1 MRFNKLFRKV
11 FAAVSAVTLI
21 VSGMPVGL
29 GVTAFAA
36 DTQTRKITYSFS
48 ANSSKKAPA
57 AGEILD
63 GTAGE
68 SGGIL
73 YVSQD
78 AGNSGVTYDSDKL
91 RFRQGSVLYL
101 PVKDDTTK
109 VKYEQ
114 LCSNAATDR
123 PVYIGSADSGYSVQ
137 MKTTTQSVTVDDI
150 TGYIVEKEGQKYLPV
165 ISGGDVKI
173 RTMAL
178 TEYNPI
184 INVTVTGTVA
194 NAAENGITEIKFD
207 SLTDS
212 SAKTVTA
219 QVDSNGKYSVV
230 LKRVNGSAKYEVSI
244 SAVGFKIND
253 TDNGNILELTGEN
266 ATAVKDFEAVAD
278 AVATVSGSIMG
289 IPADAV
295 KGTVSVKFVPDNS
308 KLSTIAVDVK
318 AETDGSYSFSN
329 VSINSS
335 SNYSVVLGGV
345 DDYEVTEKL
354 NKAAGDYTDVQIAA
368 TQRVKVNVSGKFVT
382 SDDKASDV
390 TKITFTNKSDSNY
403 SYSFDVT
410 GDGYKAQLRA
420 GEYDTSVVS
429 EKYTAYDHVSVGSSD
444 VLNDVYLETE
454 ADTSPVKYQSEVKV
468 GKGQQFETITDAV
481 KYIGRMARTTERVTI
496 TLTDALYREQVM
508 VDTPYVT
515 ISSEAGSTITW
526 YYGSGYTYYSA
537 DMNGY
542 YSEARAVDK
551 YEKGV
556 AIGMGT
562 GHWGAT
568 VNVLPTATAFRSE
581 GVIYESSFNRYMTTE
596 EVEDGVGKGGD
607 NSKVDRSKA
616 TDADIK
622 LYKNKERACVIF
634 IEADQSEFKD
644 CQFLSSQD
652 TMFTGNNTEHTYFKN
667 CVIEGTTDYICGDGS
682 AVFDGCTLSMYGYGD
697 KAASGSI
704 IVASKALSQLGYLFN
719 NCKVVKTSY
728 PGINN
733 GITKTYFARPW
744 RADSKVVFLNT
755 EVEDANTIA
764 PAGFTSMSNVTPAKA
779 KYYEYNTHLADG
791 TKVSTSSRAAGVNKM
806 TDEEASAVKLEDYFE
821 GWTPAYYK
829 SGDVK
834 PEPVAADY
842 TAVDEAIKAA
852 EALNKD
858 DYEDFSAVTKAIEAV
873 DRTLTSKEQA
883 KVDAMAKAITDAING
898 LVKKQPVVEP
908 DDPGKTDIKVD
919 IDRNEDAADFK
930 DIASVGDVKVKDE
943 EGKDLTV
950 SEIKLNVEKAAASIS
965 EKIDAA
971 IADKNING
979 FDSKNA
985 DYYDISLKTTD
996 GKVVKLS
1003 NGKIKITMSYKKGIN
1018 AADYNLYVFH
1028 MNNNGV
1034 LESVAVTADENGFS
1048 FEAESNSAYEGNINE
1063 TGSVTLRSGAVD
1075 ANGVLK
1081 GSGNNGKLVP
1091 ASFDGLN
1098 FYYTAVPTSLNF
1110 TLRAKVTVDQWN
1122 LSNGQEGF
1130 GLMAADRL
1138 GGSGWNNS
1146 YMAVVSKTEYYWNEE
1161 AGKVTND
1168 TTMFRRASKEQPQRT
1183 LSMRC
1188 LRNWRTGTMQQQR
1201 QRNRESRQKSRIFL
1215 QTSTCMEFKKER
1227 T

>member
-1 MRFNKLFRKV
+1 MRFDKLFRKV

-29 GVTAFAA
+29 GVTAKAA

-73 YVSQD
+73 YVSRD

-101 PVKDDTTK
+101 PIKDDTTK

-114 LCSNAATDR
+114 VCSNAATDR

-165 ISGGDVKI
+165 ISGGDVKV

-230 LKRVNGSAKYEVSI
+230 LKRVNGSARYEVSI

-253 TDNGNILELTGEN
+253 TDNGNILELTGED

-308 KLSTIAVDVK
+308 KLSTIEVDVK
-318 AETDGSYSFSN
+318 AQTDGSYSFSN

-354 NKAAGDYTDVQIAA
+354 NKAAGDYTDVKIAA
-368 TQRVKVNVSGKFVT
+368 TQRTKVNVSGKFVT

-390 TKITFTNKSDSNY
+390 TKITFTNKSDSSY

-429 EKYTAYDHVSVGSSD
+429 EKYTAYDHVSVGSAD

-454 ADTSPVKYQSEVKV
+454 ADTSPVEYQAEVKV

-481 KYIGRMARTTERVTI
+481 KYIGRMTRTTERVTI

-556 AIGMGT
+556 EIGMGT

-596 EVEDGVGKGGD
+596 EVADGVGKGGD

-821 GWTPAYYK
+821 GWAPAYYK

-842 TAVDEAIKAA
+842 TAVDEAVKAA

-873 DRTLTSKEQA
+873 DRTLTSEEQA

-919 IDRNEDAADFK
+919 LDGNEYAADFK
-930 DIASVGDVKVKDE
+930 DVASVGDVKVKDE

-950 SEIKLNVEKAAASIS
+950 SEIRLNVEKTAASTS

-971 IADKNING
+971 IAEKNIKG

-1003 NGKIKITMSYKKGIN
+1003 SGKIKITMSYKKGIN

-1034 LESVAVTADENGFS
+1034 LESVAVTADENSFS
-1048 FEAESNSAYEGNINE
+1048 FEAESFSPYAVVYAAKDSGSDITPSTPENPGNNE
-1063 TGSVTLRSGAVD
+1063 TPGTAETPGTTETPDSTVTPDSSVSTGDSLGMFMYMIILA
-1075 ANGVLK
+1075 AALAGMAGVVVYDRK
-1081 GSGNNGKLVP
+1081 
-1091 ASFDGLN
+1091 
-1098 FYYTAVPTSLNF
+1098 
-1110 TLRAKVTVDQWN
+1110 RAK
-1122 LSNGQEGF
+1122 
-1130 GLMAADRL
+1130 
-1138 GGSGWNNS
+1138 
-1146 YMAVVSKTEYYWNEE
+1146 
-1161 AGKVTND
+1161 
-1168 TTMFRRASKEQPQRT
+1168 
-1183 LSMRC
+1183 
-1188 LRNWRTGTMQQQR
+1188 
-1201 QRNRESRQKSRIFL
+1201 
-1215 QTSTCMEFKKER
+1215 
-1227 T
+1227 

>member
-29 GVTAFAA
+29 GVTAKAA

-73 YVSQD
+73 YVSRD

-165 ISGGDVKI
+165 ISGGDVKV

-230 LKRVNGSAKYEVSI
+230 LKRVNGSARYEVSI

-253 TDNGNILELTGEN
+253 TDNGNILELTGED

-308 KLSTIAVDVK
+308 KLSTIDVDVK
-318 AETDGSYSFSN
+318 AQTDGSYSFSN

-354 NKAAGDYTDVQIAA
+354 NKAAGDYTDVKIAA
-368 TQRVKVNVSGKFVT
+368 TQRAKVNVSGKFVT

-390 TKITFTNKSDSNY
+390 TKITFTNKSDSSY

-429 EKYTAYDHVSVGSSD
+429 EKYTAYDHVSVGSAD

-454 ADTSPVKYQSEVKV
+454 ADTSPVEYQAEVKV

-481 KYIGRMARTTERVTI
+481 KYIGRMTRTTERVTI

-556 AIGMGT
+556 EIGMGT

-596 EVEDGVGKGGD
+596 EVADGVGKGGD

-682 AVFDGCTLSMYGYGD
+682 AVFDSCTLSMYGYGD

-728 PGINN
+728 PGINK

-744 RADSKVVFLNT
+744 RADSKVVFFNT

-842 TAVDEAIKAA
+842 TAVDEAIKSA

-873 DRTLTSKEQA
+873 DRTLTSEDQA

-919 IDRNEDAADFK
+919 LDGNEDTADFK
-930 DIASVGDVKVKDE
+930 DIASVGDIKVKDE

-950 SEIKLNVEKAAASIS
+950 SEIKLNVEKTAASTS

-971 IADKNING
+971 IAEKNIKG

-1003 NGKIKITMSYKKGIN
+1003 SGKIKITMSYKKGIN

-1048 FEAESNSAYEGNINE
+1048 FEAESFSPYAVVYAAKDSGSDITPSTPENPGNNE
-1063 TGSVTLRSGAVD
+1063 TPGTAETPGTTETPDSTVTPDSSVSTGDSLGMFMYMIILA
-1075 ANGVLK
+1075 AALAGMAGVVVYDRK
-1081 GSGNNGKLVP
+1081 
-1091 ASFDGLN
+1091 
-1098 FYYTAVPTSLNF
+1098 
-1110 TLRAKVTVDQWN
+1110 RAK
-1122 LSNGQEGF
+1122 
-1130 GLMAADRL
+1130 
-1138 GGSGWNNS
+1138 
-1146 YMAVVSKTEYYWNEE
+1146 
-1161 AGKVTND
+1161 
-1168 TTMFRRASKEQPQRT
+1168 
-1183 LSMRC
+1183 
-1188 LRNWRTGTMQQQR
+1188 
-1201 QRNRESRQKSRIFL
+1201 
-1215 QTSTCMEFKKER
+1215 
-1227 T
+1227 

>member
-1 MRFNKLFRKV
+1 MSR
-11 FAAVSAVTLI
+11 
-21 VSGMPVGL
+21 
-29 GVTAFAA
+29 
-36 DTQTRKITYSFS
+36 
-48 ANSSKKAPA
+48 
-57 AGEILD
+57 
-63 GTAGE
+63 
-68 SGGIL
+68 
-73 YVSQD
+73 D

-165 ISGGDVKI
+165 ISGGDVKV
-173 RTMAL
+173 RTMTL

-230 LKRVNGSAKYEVSI
+230 LKRVNGSARYEVSI

-253 TDNGNILELTGEN
+253 TDNGNILELTGED
-266 ATAVKDFEAVAD
+266 ATTVKDFEAVAD

-308 KLSTIAVDVK
+308 KLSTIEVDVK
-318 AETDGSYSFSN
+318 AQTDGSYSFSN

-354 NKAAGDYTDVQIAA
+354 NKAAGDYTDVKIAA
-368 TQRVKVNVSGKFVT
+368 TQRAKVNVSGKFVT

-390 TKITFTNKSDSNY
+390 TKITFTNKSDSSY

-429 EKYTAYDHVSVGSSD
+429 EKYTAYDHVSVGSAD

-454 ADTSPVKYQSEVKV
+454 ADTSPVEYQAEVKV

-481 KYIGRMARTTERVTI
+481 KYIGRMTRTTERVTI

-556 AIGMGT
+556 EIGMGT

-596 EVEDGVGKGGD
+596 EVADGVGKGGD

-728 PGINN
+728 PGINK

-873 DRTLTSKEQA
+873 DRTLTSEEQA

-919 IDRNEDAADFK
+919 LDENEDAADFK
-930 DIASVGDVKVKDE
+930 DVASVGDVKVKDE

-971 IADKNING
+971 IADKNIKG

-1003 NGKIKITMSYKKGIN
+1003 SGKIKITMSYKKGIN

-1048 FEAESNSAYEGNINE
+1048 FEAESFSPYAVVYAAKDSGSDITPSTPENPGNNE
-1063 TGSVTLRSGAVD
+1063 TPGTAETPGTTETPDSTVTPDSSVSTGDSLGMFMYMIILA
-1075 ANGVLK
+1075 AALAGMAGVVVYDRK
-1081 GSGNNGKLVP
+1081 
-1091 ASFDGLN
+1091 
-1098 FYYTAVPTSLNF
+1098 
-1110 TLRAKVTVDQWN
+1110 RAK
-1122 LSNGQEGF
+1122 
-1130 GLMAADRL
+1130 
-1138 GGSGWNNS
+1138 
-1146 YMAVVSKTEYYWNEE
+1146 
-1161 AGKVTND
+1161 
-1168 TTMFRRASKEQPQRT
+1168 
-1183 LSMRC
+1183 
-1188 LRNWRTGTMQQQR
+1188 
-1201 QRNRESRQKSRIFL
+1201 
-1215 QTSTCMEFKKER
+1215 
-1227 T
+1227 

>member
-48 ANSSKKAPA
+48 ANSSKKAPV

-78 AGNSGVTYDSDKL
+78 VGNSGVTYDSDKL
-91 RFRQGSVLYL
+91 RFRKGSVLYL

-308 KLSTIAVDVK
+308 KLSTIEVDVK
-318 AETDGSYSFSN
+318 AQTDGSYSFSN

-354 NKAAGDYTDVQIAA
+354 NKAAGDYTDVKIAA
-368 TQRVKVNVSGKFVT
+368 TQRAKVNVSGKFVT

-390 TKITFTNKSDSNY
+390 TKITFTNKSDSSY

-454 ADTSPVKYQSEVKV
+454 ADTSPVEYQAEVKV

-596 EVEDGVGKGGD
+596 EVADGVGKGGD

-821 GWTPAYYK
+821 GWTPAYYT

-842 TAVDEAIKAA
+842 TAVDEAVKAA

-873 DRTLTSKEQA
+873 DRTLTSEEQS

-950 SEIKLNVEKAAASIS
+950 SEIKLNVEKIAASTS

-971 IADKNING
+971 IAEKNIKG

-1003 NGKIKITMSYKKGIN
+1003 SGKIKITMSYKKGIN

-1048 FEAESNSAYEGNINE
+1048 FEAESFSPYAVVYAVKDS
-1063 TGSVTLRSGAVD
+1063 GSDITPSTPE
-1075 ANGVLK
+1075 N
-1081 GSGNNGKLVP
+1081 SGNDETPGTTETLGTTETPGTTVTP
-1091 ASFDGLN
+1091 DSSVSTGDSLGMFMYMIILAAALAGMAGV
-1098 FYYTAVPTSLNF
+1098 AVYDRK
-1110 TLRAKVTVDQWN
+1110 RAK
-1122 LSNGQEGF
+1122 
-1130 GLMAADRL
+1130 
-1138 GGSGWNNS
+1138 
-1146 YMAVVSKTEYYWNEE
+1146 
-1161 AGKVTND
+1161 
-1168 TTMFRRASKEQPQRT
+1168 
-1183 LSMRC
+1183 
-1188 LRNWRTGTMQQQR
+1188 
-1201 QRNRESRQKSRIFL
+1201 
-1215 QTSTCMEFKKER
+1215 
-1227 T
+1227 

>member
-29 GVTAFAA
+29 GVTAKAA

-73 YVSQD
+73 YVSQY

-165 ISGGDVKI
+165 ISGGDVKV

-230 LKRVNGSAKYEVSI
+230 LKRVNGSARYEVSI

-253 TDNGNILELTGEN
+253 TDNGNILELTGED

-308 KLSTIAVDVK
+308 KLSTIDVDVK
-318 AETDGSYSFSN
+318 AQTDGSYSFSN

-354 NKAAGDYTDVQIAA
+354 NKAAGDYTDVKIAA
-368 TQRVKVNVSGKFVT
+368 TQRAKVNVSGKFVT

-390 TKITFTNKSDSNY
+390 TKITFTNKSDSSY

-429 EKYTAYDHVSVGSSD
+429 EKYTAYDHVSVGSAD

-454 ADTSPVKYQSEVKV
+454 ADTSPVEYQAEVKV

-481 KYIGRMARTTERVTI
+481 KYIGRMTRTTERVTI

-556 AIGMGT
+556 EIGMGT

-596 EVEDGVGKGGD
+596 EVADGVGKGGD

-682 AVFDGCTLSMYGYGD
+682 AVFDSCTLSMYGYGD

-728 PGINN
+728 PGINK

-842 TAVDEAIKAA
+842 TAVDEAIKSA

-873 DRTLTSKEQA
+873 DRTLTSEDQA

-919 IDRNEDAADFK
+919 LDGNEDTADFK
-930 DIASVGDVKVKDE
+930 DIASVGDIKVKDE

-950 SEIKLNVEKAAASIS
+950 SEIKLNVEKTAASTS

-971 IADKNING
+971 IAEKNIKG

-1003 NGKIKITMSYKKGIN
+1003 SGKIKITMSYKKGIN

-1048 FEAESNSAYEGNINE
+1048 FEAESFSPYAVVYAAKDSGSDITPSTPENPGNNE
-1063 TGSVTLRSGAVD
+1063 TPGTAETPVTTETPDSTVTPDSSVSTGDSLGMFMYMIILA
-1075 ANGVLK
+1075 AALAGMAGVVVYDRK
-1081 GSGNNGKLVP
+1081 
-1091 ASFDGLN
+1091 
-1098 FYYTAVPTSLNF
+1098 
-1110 TLRAKVTVDQWN
+1110 RAK
-1122 LSNGQEGF
+1122 
-1130 GLMAADRL
+1130 
-1138 GGSGWNNS
+1138 
-1146 YMAVVSKTEYYWNEE
+1146 
-1161 AGKVTND
+1161 
-1168 TTMFRRASKEQPQRT
+1168 
-1183 LSMRC
+1183 
-1188 LRNWRTGTMQQQR
+1188 
-1201 QRNRESRQKSRIFL
+1201 
-1215 QTSTCMEFKKER
+1215 
-1227 T
+1227 

>member
-29 GVTAFAA
+29 GVTAKAA

-73 YVSQD
+73 YVSRD

-165 ISGGDVKI
+165 ISGGDVKV

-230 LKRVNGSAKYEVSI
+230 LKRVNGSARYEVSI

-253 TDNGNILELTGEN
+253 TDNGNILELTGED

-308 KLSTIAVDVK
+308 KLSTIEVDVK
-318 AETDGSYSFSN
+318 AQTDGSYSFSN

-354 NKAAGDYTDVQIAA
+354 NKAAGDYTDVKIAA
-368 TQRVKVNVSGKFVT
+368 TQRAKVNVSGKFVT

-390 TKITFTNKSDSNY
+390 TKITFTNKSDSSY

-429 EKYTAYDHVSVGSSD
+429 EKYTAYDHVSVGSAD

-454 ADTSPVKYQSEVKV
+454 ADTSPVEYQAEVKV

-481 KYIGRMARTTERVTI
+481 KYIGRMTRTTERVTI

-596 EVEDGVGKGGD
+596 EVADGVGKGGD

-728 PGINN
+728 PGINK

-873 DRTLTSKEQA
+873 DRTLTSEDQA

-898 LVKKQPVVEP
+898 LVKKQT
-908 DDPGKTDIKVD
+908 DDSDKSDIKVD
-919 IDRNEDAADFK
+919 LDENEDAADFK
-930 DIASVGDVKVKDE
+930 DVASVGDVKVKDE

-971 IADKNING
+971 IADKNIKG

-1003 NGKIKITMSYKKGIN
+1003 SGKIKITMSYKKGIN

-1048 FEAESNSAYEGNINE
+1048 FEAESFSPYAVVYAAKDSGSDITPSTPENPGNNE
-1063 TGSVTLRSGAVD
+1063 TPGTTETPDSTVTPDSSVSTGDSLGMFMYMIILA
-1075 ANGVLK
+1075 AALAGMAGVVVYDRK
-1081 GSGNNGKLVP
+1081 
-1091 ASFDGLN
+1091 
-1098 FYYTAVPTSLNF
+1098 
-1110 TLRAKVTVDQWN
+1110 RAK
-1122 LSNGQEGF
+1122 
-1130 GLMAADRL
+1130 
-1138 GGSGWNNS
+1138 
-1146 YMAVVSKTEYYWNEE
+1146 
-1161 AGKVTND
+1161 
-1168 TTMFRRASKEQPQRT
+1168 
-1183 LSMRC
+1183 
-1188 LRNWRTGTMQQQR
+1188 
-1201 QRNRESRQKSRIFL
+1201 
-1215 QTSTCMEFKKER
+1215 
-1227 T
+1227 

>member
-29 GVTAFAA
+29 GVTAKAA

-114 LCSNAATDR
+114 VCSNAATDR
-123 PVYIGSADSGYSVQ
+123 PVYIGSVDSGYSVQ

-165 ISGGDVKI
+165 ISGGDVKV

-253 TDNGNILELTGEN
+253 TDNGNILELTGED

-308 KLSTIAVDVK
+308 KLSTIEVDVK
-318 AETDGSYSFSN
+318 AQTDGSYSFSN

-354 NKAAGDYTDVQIAA
+354 NKAAGDYTDVKIAA
-368 TQRVKVNVSGKFVT
+368 TQRAKVNVSGKFVT

-390 TKITFTNKSDSNY
+390 TKITFTNKSDSSY

-429 EKYTAYDHVSVGSSD
+429 EKYTAYDHVSVGSAD

-454 ADTSPVKYQSEVKV
+454 ADTSPVEYQAEVKV

-481 KYIGRMARTTERVTI
+481 KYIGRMTRTTERVTI

-556 AIGMGT
+556 EIGMGT

-596 EVEDGVGKGGD
+596 EVADGVGKGGD

-873 DRTLTSKEQA
+873 DRTLTSEEQA

-919 IDRNEDAADFK
+919 LDRNEDTADFK

-943 EGKDLTV
+943 EGTDLTV

-971 IADKNING
+971 IADKNIKG

-1048 FEAESNSAYEGNINE
+1048 FEAESFSPYAVVYAAKDSGSDITPSTPENPGNNE
-1063 TGSVTLRSGAVD
+1063 TPGTAETPGTTETPDSTVTPDSSVSTGDSLGMFMYMIILA
-1075 ANGVLK
+1075 AALAGMAGVVVYDRK
-1081 GSGNNGKLVP
+1081 
-1091 ASFDGLN
+1091 
-1098 FYYTAVPTSLNF
+1098 
-1110 TLRAKVTVDQWN
+1110 RAK
-1122 LSNGQEGF
+1122 
-1130 GLMAADRL
+1130 
-1138 GGSGWNNS
+1138 
-1146 YMAVVSKTEYYWNEE
+1146 
-1161 AGKVTND
+1161 
-1168 TTMFRRASKEQPQRT
+1168 
-1183 LSMRC
+1183 
-1188 LRNWRTGTMQQQR
+1188 
-1201 QRNRESRQKSRIFL
+1201 
-1215 QTSTCMEFKKER
+1215 
-1227 T
+1227 

>member
-29 GVTAFAA
+29 GVTAKAA

-114 LCSNAATDR
+114 VCSNAATDR
-123 PVYIGSADSGYSVQ
+123 PVYIGSVDSGYSVQ

-165 ISGGDVKI
+165 ISGGDVKV
-173 RTMAL
+173 RTMTL

-253 TDNGNILELTGEN
+253 TDNGNILELTGED

-308 KLSTIAVDVK
+308 KLSTIEVDVK
-318 AETDGSYSFSN
+318 AQTDGSYSFSN

-354 NKAAGDYTDVQIAA
+354 NKAAGDYTDVKIAA
-368 TQRVKVNVSGKFVT
+368 TQRTKVNVSGKFVT

-390 TKITFTNKSDSNY
+390 TKITFTNKSDSSY

-429 EKYTAYDHVSVGSSD
+429 EKYTAYDHVSVGSAD

-454 ADTSPVKYQSEVKV
+454 ADTSPVEYQAEVKV
-468 GKGQQFETITDAV
+468 GKGQRFETITDAV
-481 KYIGRMARTTERVTI
+481 KYIGRMTRTTERVTI

-596 EVEDGVGKGGD
+596 EVADGVGKGGD

-728 PGINN
+728 PGINK

-852 EALNKD
+852 EVLNKDDYEDFSAVTKAIEAVDRTLTSEDQAKVDAMAKAITDAINGLVKKQPVVAADYTAVDEAIKAAEALNKD

-873 DRTLTSKEQA
+873 DRTLTSEDQA

-898 LVKKQPVVEP
+898 LVKKQT
-908 DDPGKTDIKVD
+908 DDSDKSDIKVD
-919 IDRNEDAADFK
+919 LDENEDAADFK
-930 DIASVGDVKVKDE
+930 DVASVGDVKVKDE

-950 SEIKLNVEKAAASIS
+950 SEIKLNVEKTAASTS

-971 IADKNING
+971 IAEKNIKG

-1003 NGKIKITMSYKKGIN
+1003 SGKIKITMSYKKGIN

-1048 FEAESNSAYEGNINE
+1048 FEAESFSPYAVVYAAKDSGSDITPSTPENPGNNE
-1063 TGSVTLRSGAVD
+1063 TPGTAETPGTTETPDSTVTPDSSVSTGDSLGMFMYMIILA
-1075 ANGVLK
+1075 AALAGMAGVVVYDRK
-1081 GSGNNGKLVP
+1081 
-1091 ASFDGLN
+1091 
-1098 FYYTAVPTSLNF
+1098 
-1110 TLRAKVTVDQWN
+1110 RAK
-1122 LSNGQEGF
+1122 
-1130 GLMAADRL
+1130 
-1138 GGSGWNNS
+1138 
-1146 YMAVVSKTEYYWNEE
+1146 
-1161 AGKVTND
+1161 
-1168 TTMFRRASKEQPQRT
+1168 
-1183 LSMRC
+1183 
-1188 LRNWRTGTMQQQR
+1188 
-1201 QRNRESRQKSRIFL
+1201 
-1215 QTSTCMEFKKER
+1215 
-1227 T
+1227 

>member
-29 GVTAFAA
+29 GVTAKAA

-114 LCSNAATDR
+114 VCSNAATDR
-123 PVYIGSADSGYSVQ
+123 PVYIGSVDSGYSVQ

-165 ISGGDVKI
+165 ISGGDVKV
-173 RTMAL
+173 RTMTL

-253 TDNGNILELTGEN
+253 TDNGNILELTGED

-308 KLSTIAVDVK
+308 KLSTIEVDVK
-318 AETDGSYSFSN
+318 AQTDGSYSFSN

-354 NKAAGDYTDVQIAA
+354 NKAAGDYTDVKIAA
-368 TQRVKVNVSGKFVT
+368 TQRTKVNVSGKFVT

-390 TKITFTNKSDSNY
+390 TKITFTNKSDSSY

-429 EKYTAYDHVSVGSSD
+429 EKYTAYDHVSVGSAD

-454 ADTSPVKYQSEVKV
+454 ADTSPVEYQAEVKV
-468 GKGQQFETITDAV
+468 GKGQRFETITDAV
-481 KYIGRMARTTERVTI
+481 KYIGRMTRTTERVTI

-596 EVEDGVGKGGD
+596 EVADGVGKGGD

-728 PGINN
+728 PGINK

-842 TAVDEAIKAA
+842 TAVDEAIKTA
-852 EALNKD
+852 EAINKD

-873 DRTLTSKEQA
+873 DRTLTSEEQA

-898 LVKKQPVVEP
+898 LVKKQT
-908 DDPGKTDIKVD
+908 DDSDKSDIKVD
-919 IDRNEDAADFK
+919 LDENEDAADFK
-930 DIASVGDVKVKDE
+930 DVASVGDVKVKDE

-950 SEIKLNVEKAAASIS
+950 SEIKLNVEKTAASTS

-971 IADKNING
+971 IAEKNIKG

-1003 NGKIKITMSYKKGIN
+1003 SGKIKITMSYKKGIN

-1048 FEAESNSAYEGNINE
+1048 FEAESFSPYAVVYAAKDSGSDITPSTPENPGNNE
-1063 TGSVTLRSGAVD
+1063 TPGTAETPGTTETPDSTVAPDSSVSTGDSLGMFMYMIILA
-1075 ANGVLK
+1075 AALAGMAGVVVYDRK
-1081 GSGNNGKLVP
+1081 
-1091 ASFDGLN
+1091 
-1098 FYYTAVPTSLNF
+1098 
-1110 TLRAKVTVDQWN
+1110 RAK
-1122 LSNGQEGF
+1122 
-1130 GLMAADRL
+1130 
-1138 GGSGWNNS
+1138 
-1146 YMAVVSKTEYYWNEE
+1146 
-1161 AGKVTND
+1161 
-1168 TTMFRRASKEQPQRT
+1168 
-1183 LSMRC
+1183 
-1188 LRNWRTGTMQQQR
+1188 
-1201 QRNRESRQKSRIFL
+1201 
-1215 QTSTCMEFKKER
+1215 
-1227 T
+1227 

>member
-1 MRFNKLFRKV
+1 MRFDKLFRKV

-29 GVTAFAA
+29 GVTAKAA

-114 LCSNAATDR
+114 VCSNAATDR
-123 PVYIGSADSGYSVQ
+123 PVYIGSVDSGYSVQ

-165 ISGGDVKI
+165 ISGGDVKV
-173 RTMAL
+173 RTMTL

-230 LKRVNGSAKYEVSI
+230 LKRVNGSARYEVSI

-253 TDNGNILELTGEN
+253 TDNGNILELTGED
-266 ATAVKDFEAVAD
+266 ATTVKDFEAVAD

-308 KLSTIAVDVK
+308 KLSTIEVDVK
-318 AETDGSYSFSN
+318 AQTDGSYSFSN

-354 NKAAGDYTDVQIAA
+354 NKAAGDYTDVKIAA
-368 TQRVKVNVSGKFVT
+368 TQRAKVNVSGKFVT

-390 TKITFTNKSDSNY
+390 TKITFTNKSDSSY

-429 EKYTAYDHVSVGSSD
+429 EKYTAYDHVSVGSAD

-454 ADTSPVKYQSEVKV
+454 ADTSPVEYQAEVKV

-481 KYIGRMARTTERVTI
+481 KYIGRMTRTTERVTI

-556 AIGMGT
+556 EIGMGT

-596 EVEDGVGKGGD
+596 EVADGVGKGGD

-682 AVFDGCTLSMYGYGD
+682 AVFDSCTLSMYGYGD

-821 GWTPAYYK
+821 GWTPAYYT

-842 TAVDEAIKAA
+842 TAVDEAVKAA

-873 DRTLTSKEQA
+873 DRTLTSEDQA

-919 IDRNEDAADFK
+919 LDGNEDTADFK
-930 DIASVGDVKVKDE
+930 DIASVGDIKVKDE

-950 SEIKLNVEKAAASIS
+950 SEIKLNVEKTAASTS

-971 IADKNING
+971 IAEKNIKG

-1003 NGKIKITMSYKKGIN
+1003 SGKIKITMSYKKGIN

-1048 FEAESNSAYEGNINE
+1048 FEAESFSPYAVVYAAKDSGSDITPSTPENPGNNE
-1063 TGSVTLRSGAVD
+1063 TPGTAETPGTTETPDSTVTPDSSVSTGDSLGMFMYMIILA
-1075 ANGVLK
+1075 AALAGMAGVVVYDRK
-1081 GSGNNGKLVP
+1081 
-1091 ASFDGLN
+1091 
-1098 FYYTAVPTSLNF
+1098 
-1110 TLRAKVTVDQWN
+1110 RAK
-1122 LSNGQEGF
+1122 
-1130 GLMAADRL
+1130 
-1138 GGSGWNNS
+1138 
-1146 YMAVVSKTEYYWNEE
+1146 
-1161 AGKVTND
+1161 
-1168 TTMFRRASKEQPQRT
+1168 
-1183 LSMRC
+1183 
-1188 LRNWRTGTMQQQR
+1188 
-1201 QRNRESRQKSRIFL
+1201 
-1215 QTSTCMEFKKER
+1215 
-1227 T
+1227 

>member
-1 MRFNKLFRKV
+1 MRFNQIFRKV

-29 GVTAFAA
+29 GVTAKAA

-48 ANSSKKAPA
+48 ANSSKKAPT

-114 LCSNAATDR
+114 VCSNAATDR
-123 PVYIGSADSGYSVQ
+123 PVYIGSVDSGYSVQ

-165 ISGGDVKI
+165 ISGGDVKV
-173 RTMAL
+173 RTMTL

-253 TDNGNILELTGEN
+253 TDNGNILELTGED

-308 KLSTIAVDVK
+308 KLSTIEVDVK
-318 AETDGSYSFSN
+318 AQTDGSYSFSN

-354 NKAAGDYTDVQIAA
+354 NKAAGDYTDVKIAA
-368 TQRVKVNVSGKFVT
+368 TQRTKVNVSGKFVT

-390 TKITFTNKSDSNY
+390 TKITFTNKSDSSY

-429 EKYTAYDHVSVGSSD
+429 EKYTAYDHVSVGSAD

-454 ADTSPVKYQSEVKV
+454 ADTSPVEYQAEVKV

-481 KYIGRMARTTERVTI
+481 KYIGRMTRTTERVTI

-596 EVEDGVGKGGD
+596 EVADGVGKGGD

-728 PGINN
+728 PGINK

-873 DRTLTSKEQA
+873 DRTLTSEDQA

-919 IDRNEDAADFK
+919 LDRNEDTADFK

-943 EGKDLTV
+943 EGTDLTV

-971 IADKNING
+971 IADKNIKG

-1048 FEAESNSAYEGNINE
+1048 FEAESFSPYAVVYAAKDSGSDITPSTPENPGNNE
-1063 TGSVTLRSGAVD
+1063 TPGTAETPGTTETPDSTVTLDSSVSTGDSLGMFMYMIILA
-1075 ANGVLK
+1075 AALAGMAGV
-1081 GSGNNGKLVP
+1081 
-1091 ASFDGLN
+1091 
-1098 FYYTAVPTSLNF
+1098 
-1110 TLRAKVTVDQWN
+1110 
-1122 LSNGQEGF
+1122 
-1130 GLMAADRL
+1130 
-1138 GGSGWNNS
+1138 
-1146 YMAVVSKTEYYWNEE
+1146 VVYDE
-1161 AGKVTND
+1161 
-1168 TTMFRRASKEQPQRT
+1168 KEQNKN
-1183 LSMRC
+1183 C
-1188 LRNWRTGTMQQQR
+1188 L
-1201 QRNRESRQKSRIFL
+1201 
-1215 QTSTCMEFKKER
+1215 
-1227 T
+1227 

>member
-29 GVTAFAA
+29 GVTAKAA

-114 LCSNAATDR
+114 VCSNAATDR
-123 PVYIGSADSGYSVQ
+123 PVYIGSVDSGYSVQ

-165 ISGGDVKI
+165 ISGGDVKV
-173 RTMAL
+173 RTMTL

-253 TDNGNILELTGEN
+253 TDNGNILELTGED

-308 KLSTIAVDVK
+308 KLSTIEVDVK
-318 AETDGSYSFSN
+318 AQTDGSYSFSN

-354 NKAAGDYTDVQIAA
+354 NKAAGDYTDVKIAA
-368 TQRVKVNVSGKFVT
+368 TQRTKVNVSGKFVT

-390 TKITFTNKSDSNY
+390 TKITFTNKSDSSY

-429 EKYTAYDHVSVGSSD
+429 EKYTAYDHVSVGSAD

-454 ADTSPVKYQSEVKV
+454 ADTSPVEYQAEVKV

-481 KYIGRMARTTERVTI
+481 KYIGRMTRTTERVTI

-556 AIGMGT
+556 EIGMGT

-596 EVEDGVGKGGD
+596 EVADGVGKGGD

-728 PGINN
+728 PGINK

-873 DRTLTSKEQA
+873 DRTLTSEEQA

-919 IDRNEDAADFK
+919 LDENEDAADFK
-930 DIASVGDVKVKDE
+930 DVASVGDVKVKDE

-971 IADKNING
+971 IADKNIKG

-1018 AADYNLYVFH
+1018 SADYNLYVFH

-1048 FEAESNSAYEGNINE
+1048 FEAESFSPY
-1063 TGSVTLRSGAVD
+1063 AVVY
-1075 ANGVLK
+1075 AAK
-1081 GSGNNGKLVP
+1081 GSGSDITPSTPENSGNNETLG
-1091 ASFDGLN
+1091 
-1098 FYYTAVPTSLNF
+1098 TAETPGTTETPDSTVTPDSSVSTGDSLGMF
-1110 TLRAKVTVDQWN
+1110 MYMIILAAALAGMAGVVVYDRKRAK
-1122 LSNGQEGF
+1122 
-1130 GLMAADRL
+1130 
-1138 GGSGWNNS
+1138 
-1146 YMAVVSKTEYYWNEE
+1146 
-1161 AGKVTND
+1161 
-1168 TTMFRRASKEQPQRT
+1168 
-1183 LSMRC
+1183 
-1188 LRNWRTGTMQQQR
+1188 
-1201 QRNRESRQKSRIFL
+1201 
-1215 QTSTCMEFKKER
+1215 
-1227 T
+1227 

>member
-29 GVTAFAA
+29 GVTAKAA

-73 YVSQD
+73 YVSRD

-123 PVYIGSADSGYSVQ
+123 SVYIGSADSGYSVQ

-165 ISGGDVKI
+165 ISGGDVKV
-173 RTMAL
+173 RTMTL

-230 LKRVNGSAKYEVSI
+230 LKRVNGSARYEVSI

-253 TDNGNILELTGEN
+253 TDNGNILELTGED
-266 ATAVKDFEAVAD
+266 ATTVKDFEAVAD

-308 KLSTIAVDVK
+308 KLSTIEVDVK
-318 AETDGSYSFSN
+318 AQTDGSYSFSN

-354 NKAAGDYTDVQIAA
+354 NKAAGDYTDVKIAA
-368 TQRVKVNVSGKFVT
+368 TQRAKVNVSGKFVT

-390 TKITFTNKSDSNY
+390 TKITFTNKSDSSY

-429 EKYTAYDHVSVGSSD
+429 EKYTAYDHVSVGSAD

-454 ADTSPVKYQSEVKV
+454 ADTSPVEYQAEVKV

-481 KYIGRMARTTERVTI
+481 KYIGRMTRTTERVTI

-596 EVEDGVGKGGD
+596 EVADGVGKGGD

-728 PGINN
+728 AGINK

-873 DRTLTSKEQA
+873 DRTLTSEEQA

-919 IDRNEDAADFK
+919 LDRNEDTADFK
-930 DIASVGDVKVKDE
+930 DVASVGDVKVKDE

-971 IADKNING
+971 IADKNIKG

-1018 AADYNLYVFH
+1018 SADYNLYVFH

-1048 FEAESNSAYEGNINE
+1048 FEAESFSPYAVVYAAKDSGSDITPSTPENPGNNE
-1063 TGSVTLRSGAVD
+1063 TPGTAETPGTTETPDSTVTPDSSVSTGDSLGMFMYMIILA
-1075 ANGVLK
+1075 AALAGMA
-1081 GSGNNGKLVP
+1081 GLVVY
-1091 ASFDGLN
+1091 DRK
-1098 FYYTAVPTSLNF
+1098 
-1110 TLRAKVTVDQWN
+1110 RAK
-1122 LSNGQEGF
+1122 
-1130 GLMAADRL
+1130 
-1138 GGSGWNNS
+1138 
-1146 YMAVVSKTEYYWNEE
+1146 
-1161 AGKVTND
+1161 
-1168 TTMFRRASKEQPQRT
+1168 
-1183 LSMRC
+1183 
-1188 LRNWRTGTMQQQR
+1188 
-1201 QRNRESRQKSRIFL
+1201 
-1215 QTSTCMEFKKER
+1215 
-1227 T
+1227 

>member
-29 GVTAFAA
+29 GVTAKAA

-57 AGEILD
+57 TGEILD

-73 YVSQD
+73 YVSRD

-165 ISGGDVKI
+165 ISGGDVKV

-253 TDNGNILELTGEN
+253 TDNGNILELTGED

-308 KLSTIAVDVK
+308 KLSTIDVDVK
-318 AETDGSYSFSN
+318 AQTDGSYSFSN

-354 NKAAGDYTDVQIAA
+354 NKAAGDYTDVKIAA
-368 TQRVKVNVSGKFVT
+368 TQRAKVNVSGKFVT

-390 TKITFTNKSDSNY
+390 TKITFTNKSDSSY
-403 SYSFDVT
+403 SYSFNVT

-429 EKYTAYDHVSVGSSD
+429 EKYTAYDHVSVGSAD

-454 ADTSPVKYQSEVKV
+454 ADTSPVEYQAEVKV

-481 KYIGRMARTTERVTI
+481 KYIGRMTRTTERVTI

-515 ISSEAGSTITW
+515 ISSETGSTITW

-728 PGINN
+728 PGINK

-842 TAVDEAIKAA
+842 TAVDEAVKAA

-873 DRTLTSKEQA
+873 DRTLTSEDQA

-919 IDRNEDAADFK
+919 LDRNEDTADFK

-943 EGKDLTV
+943 EGTDLTV

-971 IADKNING
+971 IADKNIKG

-1048 FEAESNSAYEGNINE
+1048 FEAESFSPYAVVYAAKDSGSDITPSTPENPGNNE
-1063 TGSVTLRSGAVD
+1063 TPGTAETPGTTETPDSTVTPDSSVSTGDSLGMFMYMIILA
-1075 ANGVLK
+1075 AALAGMAGVVVYDRK
-1081 GSGNNGKLVP
+1081 
-1091 ASFDGLN
+1091 
-1098 FYYTAVPTSLNF
+1098 
-1110 TLRAKVTVDQWN
+1110 RAK
-1122 LSNGQEGF
+1122 
-1130 GLMAADRL
+1130 
-1138 GGSGWNNS
+1138 
-1146 YMAVVSKTEYYWNEE
+1146 
-1161 AGKVTND
+1161 
-1168 TTMFRRASKEQPQRT
+1168 
-1183 LSMRC
+1183 
-1188 LRNWRTGTMQQQR
+1188 
-1201 QRNRESRQKSRIFL
+1201 
-1215 QTSTCMEFKKER
+1215 
-1227 T
+1227 

>member
-29 GVTAFAA
+29 GVTAKAA

-73 YVSQD
+73 YVSRD

-165 ISGGDVKI
+165 ISGGDVKV

-253 TDNGNILELTGEN
+253 TDNGNILELTGED

-308 KLSTIAVDVK
+308 KLSTIDVDVK
-318 AETDGSYSFSN
+318 AQTDGSYSFSN

-354 NKAAGDYTDVQIAA
+354 NKAAGDYTDVKIAA
-368 TQRVKVNVSGKFVT
+368 TQRAKVNVSGKFVT

-390 TKITFTNKSDSNY
+390 TKITFTNKSDSSY
-403 SYSFDVT
+403 SYSFNVT

-429 EKYTAYDHVSVGSSD
+429 EKYTAYDHVSVGSAD

-454 ADTSPVKYQSEVKV
+454 ADTSPVEYQAEVKV

-481 KYIGRMARTTERVTI
+481 KYIGRMTRTTERVTI
-496 TLTDALYREQVM
+496 ILTDALYREQVM

-556 AIGMGT
+556 EIGMGT

-596 EVEDGVGKGGD
+596 EVADGVGKGGD

-682 AVFDGCTLSMYGYGD
+682 AVFDSCTLSMYGYGD

-829 SGDVK
+829 LGDVK

-873 DRTLTSKEQA
+873 DRTLTSEEQA

-898 LVKKQPVVEP
+898 LIKKQPVVEP

-919 IDRNEDAADFK
+919 LDRNEDTADFK

-971 IADKNING
+971 IADKNIKG

-1003 NGKIKITMSYKKGIN
+1003 SGKIKITMSYKKGIN

-1048 FEAESNSAYEGNINE
+1048 FEAESFSPYAVVYAAKDSGSDITPSTPENPGNNE
-1063 TGSVTLRSGAVD
+1063 TPGTAETPGTTETPDSTVTPDSSVSTGDSLGMFMYMIILA
-1075 ANGVLK
+1075 AALAGMAGVVVYDRK
-1081 GSGNNGKLVP
+1081 
-1091 ASFDGLN
+1091 
-1098 FYYTAVPTSLNF
+1098 
-1110 TLRAKVTVDQWN
+1110 RAK
-1122 LSNGQEGF
+1122 
-1130 GLMAADRL
+1130 
-1138 GGSGWNNS
+1138 
-1146 YMAVVSKTEYYWNEE
+1146 
-1161 AGKVTND
+1161 
-1168 TTMFRRASKEQPQRT
+1168 
-1183 LSMRC
+1183 
-1188 LRNWRTGTMQQQR
+1188 
-1201 QRNRESRQKSRIFL
+1201 
-1215 QTSTCMEFKKER
+1215 
-1227 T
+1227 

>member
-48 ANSSKKAPA
+48 ANSSKKAPV

-78 AGNSGVTYDSDKL
+78 VGNSGVTYDSDKL
-91 RFRQGSVLYL
+91 RFRKGSVLYL

-244 SAVGFKIND
+244 SAVGYKIND
-253 TDNGNILELTGEN
+253 TDNGNILELTGEG
-266 ATAVKDFEAVAD
+266 ATAVKDFETVAD

-834 PEPVAADY
+834 PEPVVADY

-873 DRTLTSKEQA
+873 DRTLTSEEQA

-950 SEIKLNVEKAAASIS
+950 SEIKLNVEKIAASTS

-971 IADKNING
+971 IAEKNIKG

-1003 NGKIKITMSYKKGIN
+1003 SGKIKITMSYKKGIN

-1048 FEAESNSAYEGNINE
+1048 FEAESFSPYAVVYAVKDSGSDIIPSTPENPGNDE
-1063 TGSVTLRSGAVD
+1063 TPGTTETPGITETPGTTVTPDSSVSTGDSLGMFMYMIILAAALAGMAGVAVYD
-1075 ANGVLK
+1075 RK
-1081 GSGNNGKLVP
+1081 
-1091 ASFDGLN
+1091 
-1098 FYYTAVPTSLNF
+1098 
-1110 TLRAKVTVDQWN
+1110 RAK
-1122 LSNGQEGF
+1122 
-1130 GLMAADRL
+1130 
-1138 GGSGWNNS
+1138 
-1146 YMAVVSKTEYYWNEE
+1146 
-1161 AGKVTND
+1161 
-1168 TTMFRRASKEQPQRT
+1168 
-1183 LSMRC
+1183 
-1188 LRNWRTGTMQQQR
+1188 
-1201 QRNRESRQKSRIFL
+1201 
-1215 QTSTCMEFKKER
+1215 
-1227 T
+1227 

>member
-21 VSGMPVGL
+21 VSGLPVGL

-48 ANSSKKAPA
+48 ANSSKKAPV

-78 AGNSGVTYDSDKL
+78 VGNSGVTYDSDKL
-91 RFRQGSVLYL
+91 RFRKGSVLYL

-244 SAVGFKIND
+244 SAVGYKIND
-253 TDNGNILELTGEN
+253 TDNGNILELTGEG
-266 ATAVKDFEAVAD
+266 ATAVKDFETVAD

-390 TKITFTNKSDSNY
+390 TKITFTNKSDSSY

-429 EKYTAYDHVSVGSSD
+429 EKYIAYDHVSVGSAD

-454 ADTSPVKYQSEVKV
+454 ADTSPVEYQAEVKV

-873 DRTLTSKEQA
+873 DRTLTSEDQA

-898 LVKKQPVVEP
+898 LVKKQT
-908 DDPGKTDIKVD
+908 DDSDKSDIKVD

-950 SEIKLNVEKAAASIS
+950 SEIKLNVEKIAASTS

-971 IADKNING
+971 IAEKNIKG

-1003 NGKIKITMSYKKGIN
+1003 SGKIKITMSYKKGIN

-1048 FEAESNSAYEGNINE
+1048 FEAESFSPYAVVYAAKDSGSDITPSTPENPGNDE
-1063 TGSVTLRSGAVD
+1063 TPGTTETPGTAETPDSSVSTGDSLGMFMYMIILA
-1075 ANGVLK
+1075 AALAGMAGVVVYDRK
-1081 GSGNNGKLVP
+1081 
-1091 ASFDGLN
+1091 
-1098 FYYTAVPTSLNF
+1098 
-1110 TLRAKVTVDQWN
+1110 RAK
-1122 LSNGQEGF
+1122 
-1130 GLMAADRL
+1130 
-1138 GGSGWNNS
+1138 
-1146 YMAVVSKTEYYWNEE
+1146 
-1161 AGKVTND
+1161 
-1168 TTMFRRASKEQPQRT
+1168 
-1183 LSMRC
+1183 
-1188 LRNWRTGTMQQQR
+1188 
-1201 QRNRESRQKSRIFL
+1201 
-1215 QTSTCMEFKKER
+1215 
-1227 T
+1227 

>member
-29 GVTAFAA
+29 GVTAKAA

-101 PVKDDTTK
+101 PIKDDTTK

-114 LCSNAATDR
+114 VCSNAATDR

-165 ISGGDVKI
+165 ISGGDVKV

-230 LKRVNGSAKYEVSI
+230 LKRVNGSARYEVSI

-253 TDNGNILELTGEN
+253 TDNGNILELTGED

-308 KLSTIAVDVK
+308 KLSTIEVDVK
-318 AETDGSYSFSN
+318 AQTDGSYSFSN

-354 NKAAGDYTDVQIAA
+354 NKAAGDYTDVKIAA
-368 TQRVKVNVSGKFVT
+368 TQRTKVNVSGKFVT

-390 TKITFTNKSDSNY
+390 TKITFTNKSDSSY

-429 EKYTAYDHVSVGSSD
+429 EKYTAYDHVSVGSAD

-454 ADTSPVKYQSEVKV
+454 ADTSPVEYQAEVKV

-481 KYIGRMARTTERVTI
+481 KYIGRMTRTTERVTI

-556 AIGMGT
+556 EIGMGT

-596 EVEDGVGKGGD
+596 EVADGVGKGGD

-821 GWTPAYYK
+821 GWAPAYYK

-873 DRTLTSKEQA
+873 DRTLTSEEQA

-919 IDRNEDAADFK
+919 LDGNEYAADFK
-930 DIASVGDVKVKDE
+930 DVASVGDVKVKDE

-950 SEIKLNVEKAAASIS
+950 SEIRLNVEKTAASTS

-971 IADKNING
+971 IAEKNIKG

-1003 NGKIKITMSYKKGIN
+1003 SGKIKITMSYKKGIN

-1034 LESVAVTADENGFS
+1034 LESVAVTADENSFS
-1048 FEAESNSAYEGNINE
+1048 FEAESFSPYAVVYAAKDSGSDITPSTPENPGNDE
-1063 TGSVTLRSGAVD
+1063 TPGTAETPGTTETPDSTVTPDSSVSTGDSLGMFMYMIILA
-1075 ANGVLK
+1075 AALAGMAGVVVYDRK
-1081 GSGNNGKLVP
+1081 
-1091 ASFDGLN
+1091 
-1098 FYYTAVPTSLNF
+1098 
-1110 TLRAKVTVDQWN
+1110 RAK
-1122 LSNGQEGF
+1122 
-1130 GLMAADRL
+1130 
-1138 GGSGWNNS
+1138 
-1146 YMAVVSKTEYYWNEE
+1146 
-1161 AGKVTND
+1161 
-1168 TTMFRRASKEQPQRT
+1168 
-1183 LSMRC
+1183 
-1188 LRNWRTGTMQQQR
+1188 
-1201 QRNRESRQKSRIFL
+1201 
-1215 QTSTCMEFKKER
+1215 
-1227 T
+1227 

>member
-29 GVTAFAA
+29 GVTAKAA

-114 LCSNAATDR
+114 VCSNAATDR
-123 PVYIGSADSGYSVQ
+123 PVYIGSVDSGYSVQ

-165 ISGGDVKI
+165 ISGGDVKV
-173 RTMAL
+173 RTMTL

-253 TDNGNILELTGEN
+253 TDNGNILELTGED

-308 KLSTIAVDVK
+308 KLSTIEVDVK
-318 AETDGSYSFSN
+318 AQTDGSYSFSN

-354 NKAAGDYTDVQIAA
+354 NKAAGDYTDVKIAA
-368 TQRVKVNVSGKFVT
+368 TQRTKVNVSGKFVT

-390 TKITFTNKSDSNY
+390 TKITFTNKSDSSY

-429 EKYTAYDHVSVGSSD
+429 EKYTAYDHVSVGSAD

-454 ADTSPVKYQSEVKV
+454 ADTSPVEYQAEVKV

-481 KYIGRMARTTERVTI
+481 KYIGRMTRTTERVTI

-596 EVEDGVGKGGD
+596 EVADGVGKGGD

-728 PGINN
+728 PGINK

-873 DRTLTSKEQA
+873 DRTLTSEEQA

-898 LVKKQPVVEP
+898 LVKKQT
-908 DDPGKTDIKVD
+908 DDSDKSDIKVD
-919 IDRNEDAADFK
+919 LDENEDAADFK
-930 DIASVGDVKVKDE
+930 DVASVGDVKVKDE

-971 IADKNING
+971 IADKNIKG

-1003 NGKIKITMSYKKGIN
+1003 SGKIKITMSYKKGIN

-1048 FEAESNSAYEGNINE
+1048 FEAESFSPYAVVYAAKDSGSDITPSTPENPGNNE
-1063 TGSVTLRSGAVD
+1063 TPGTAETPGTTETPDSTVTPDSSVSTGDSLGMFMYMIILA
-1075 ANGVLK
+1075 AALAGMAGVVVYDRK
-1081 GSGNNGKLVP
+1081 
-1091 ASFDGLN
+1091 
-1098 FYYTAVPTSLNF
+1098 
-1110 TLRAKVTVDQWN
+1110 RAK
-1122 LSNGQEGF
+1122 
-1130 GLMAADRL
+1130 
-1138 GGSGWNNS
+1138 
-1146 YMAVVSKTEYYWNEE
+1146 
-1161 AGKVTND
+1161 
-1168 TTMFRRASKEQPQRT
+1168 
-1183 LSMRC
+1183 
-1188 LRNWRTGTMQQQR
+1188 
-1201 QRNRESRQKSRIFL
+1201 
-1215 QTSTCMEFKKER
+1215 
-1227 T
+1227 

>member
-1 MRFNKLFRKV
+1 MRFDKLFRKV

-29 GVTAFAA
+29 GVTAKAA

-114 LCSNAATDR
+114 VCSNAATDR
-123 PVYIGSADSGYSVQ
+123 PVYIGSVDSGYSVQ

-165 ISGGDVKI
+165 ISGGDVKV
-173 RTMAL
+173 RTMTL

-230 LKRVNGSAKYEVSI
+230 LKRVNGSARYEVSI

-253 TDNGNILELTGEN
+253 TDNGNILELTGED
-266 ATAVKDFEAVAD
+266 ATTVKDFEAVAD

-308 KLSTIAVDVK
+308 KLSTIEVDVK
-318 AETDGSYSFSN
+318 AHTDGSYSFSN

-354 NKAAGDYTDVQIAA
+354 NKAAGDYTDVKIAA
-368 TQRVKVNVSGKFVT
+368 TQRAKVNVSGKFVT

-390 TKITFTNKSDSNY
+390 TKITFTNKSDSSY

-429 EKYTAYDHVSVGSSD
+429 EKYTAYDHVSVGSAD

-454 ADTSPVKYQSEVKV
+454 ADTSPVEYQAEVKV

-481 KYIGRMARTTERVTI
+481 KYIGRMTRTTERVTI

-556 AIGMGT
+556 EIGMGT

-596 EVEDGVGKGGD
+596 EVADGVGKGGD

-728 PGINN
+728 PGINK

-873 DRTLTSKEQA
+873 DRTLTSEEQA

-898 LVKKQPVVEP
+898 LVKKQT
-908 DDPGKTDIKVD
+908 DDSDKSDIKVD
-919 IDRNEDAADFK
+919 LDENEDAADFK
-930 DIASVGDVKVKDE
+930 DVASVGDVKVKDE

-971 IADKNING
+971 IADKNIKG

-1003 NGKIKITMSYKKGIN
+1003 SGKIKITMSYKKGIN

-1048 FEAESNSAYEGNINE
+1048 FEAESFSPYAVVYAAKDSGSDITPSTPENPGNNE
-1063 TGSVTLRSGAVD
+1063 TPGTAETPGTTETPDSTVTPDSSVSTGDSLGMFMYMIILA
-1075 ANGVLK
+1075 AALAGMAGVVVYDRK
-1081 GSGNNGKLVP
+1081 
-1091 ASFDGLN
+1091 
-1098 FYYTAVPTSLNF
+1098 
-1110 TLRAKVTVDQWN
+1110 RAK
-1122 LSNGQEGF
+1122 
-1130 GLMAADRL
+1130 
-1138 GGSGWNNS
+1138 
-1146 YMAVVSKTEYYWNEE
+1146 
-1161 AGKVTND
+1161 
-1168 TTMFRRASKEQPQRT
+1168 
-1183 LSMRC
+1183 
-1188 LRNWRTGTMQQQR
+1188 
-1201 QRNRESRQKSRIFL
+1201 
-1215 QTSTCMEFKKER
+1215 
-1227 T
+1227 

>member
-29 GVTAFAA
+29 GVTAKAA

-114 LCSNAATDR
+114 VCSNAATDR
-123 PVYIGSADSGYSVQ
+123 PVYIGSVDSGYSVQ

-165 ISGGDVKI
+165 ISGGDVKV

-253 TDNGNILELTGEN
+253 TDNGNILELTGED

-308 KLSTIAVDVK
+308 KLSTIEVDVK
-318 AETDGSYSFSN
+318 AQTDGSYSFSN

-354 NKAAGDYTDVQIAA
+354 NKAAGDYTDVKIAA
-368 TQRVKVNVSGKFVT
+368 TQRAKVNVSGKFVT

-390 TKITFTNKSDSNY
+390 TKITFTNKSDSSY

-429 EKYTAYDHVSVGSSD
+429 EKYTAYDHVSVGSAD

-454 ADTSPVKYQSEVKV
+454 ADTSPVEYQAEVKV

-481 KYIGRMARTTERVTI
+481 KYIGRMTRTTERVTI

-596 EVEDGVGKGGD
+596 EVADGVGKGGD

-728 PGINN
+728 PGINK

-873 DRTLTSKEQA
+873 DRTLTSEEQA

-908 DDPGKTDIKVD
+908 DDPGKIDIKVD
-919 IDRNEDAADFK
+919 LDENEDAADFK
-930 DIASVGDVKVKDE
+930 DVASVGDVKVKDE

-965 EKIDAA
+965 EKIDAT
-971 IADKNING
+971 IADKNIKG

-1003 NGKIKITMSYKKGIN
+1003 SGKIKITMSYKKGIN

-1034 LESVAVTADENGFS
+1034 LESVAVTADENGFL
-1048 FEAESNSAYEGNINE
+1048 FEAESFSPYAVVYAAKDSGSDITPSTPENPGNNE
-1063 TGSVTLRSGAVD
+1063 TPGTAETPGTTETPDSTVTPDSSVSTGDSLGMFMYMIILA
-1075 ANGVLK
+1075 AALAGMAGVVVYDRK
-1081 GSGNNGKLVP
+1081 
-1091 ASFDGLN
+1091 
-1098 FYYTAVPTSLNF
+1098 
-1110 TLRAKVTVDQWN
+1110 RAK
-1122 LSNGQEGF
+1122 
-1130 GLMAADRL
+1130 
-1138 GGSGWNNS
+1138 
-1146 YMAVVSKTEYYWNEE
+1146 
-1161 AGKVTND
+1161 
-1168 TTMFRRASKEQPQRT
+1168 
-1183 LSMRC
+1183 
-1188 LRNWRTGTMQQQR
+1188 
-1201 QRNRESRQKSRIFL
+1201 
-1215 QTSTCMEFKKER
+1215 
-1227 T
+1227 

>member
-1 MRFNKLFRKV
+1 
-11 FAAVSAVTLI
+11 
-21 VSGMPVGL
+21 MPVGL
-29 GVTAFAA
+29 GVTAKAA

-114 LCSNAATDR
+114 VCSNAATDR

-165 ISGGDVKI
+165 ISGGDVKV

-253 TDNGNILELTGEN
+253 TDNGNILELTGED

-308 KLSTIAVDVK
+308 KLSTIEVDVK
-318 AETDGSYSFSN
+318 AQTDGSYSFSN

-354 NKAAGDYTDVQIAA
+354 NKAAGDYTDVKIAA
-368 TQRVKVNVSGKFVT
+368 TQRTKVNVSGKFVT

-390 TKITFTNKSDSNY
+390 TKITFTNKSDSSY

-429 EKYTAYDHVSVGSSD
+429 EKYTAYDHVSVGSAD

-454 ADTSPVKYQSEVKV
+454 ADTSPVEYQAEVKV

-481 KYIGRMARTTERVTI
+481 KYIGRMTRTTERVTI

-596 EVEDGVGKGGD
+596 EVADGVGKGGD

-728 PGINN
+728 PGINK

-873 DRTLTSKEQA
+873 DRTLTSEEQA

-908 DDPGKTDIKVD
+908 DDPGKIDIKVD
-919 IDRNEDAADFK
+919 LDRNEDTVDFK

-971 IADKNING
+971 IAEKNIKG

-1003 NGKIKITMSYKKGIN
+1003 SGKIKITMSYKKGIN
-1018 AADYNLYVFH
+1018 AADYNLYVFN

-1048 FEAESNSAYEGNINE
+1048 FEAESFSPYAVVYAAKDSGSDITPSTPENPGNDE
-1063 TGSVTLRSGAVD
+1063 TPGTTETPDSTVTPDSSVSTGDSLGMFMYMIILA
-1075 ANGVLK
+1075 AALAGMAGVVVYDRK
-1081 GSGNNGKLVP
+1081 
-1091 ASFDGLN
+1091 
-1098 FYYTAVPTSLNF
+1098 
-1110 TLRAKVTVDQWN
+1110 RAK
-1122 LSNGQEGF
+1122 
-1130 GLMAADRL
+1130 
-1138 GGSGWNNS
+1138 
-1146 YMAVVSKTEYYWNEE
+1146 
-1161 AGKVTND
+1161 
-1168 TTMFRRASKEQPQRT
+1168 
-1183 LSMRC
+1183 
-1188 LRNWRTGTMQQQR
+1188 
-1201 QRNRESRQKSRIFL
+1201 
-1215 QTSTCMEFKKER
+1215 
-1227 T
+1227 

>member
-29 GVTAFAA
+29 GVTAKAA

-73 YVSQD
+73 YVSQY

-165 ISGGDVKI
+165 ISGGDVKV

-230 LKRVNGSAKYEVSI
+230 LKRVNGSARYEVSI

-253 TDNGNILELTGEN
+253 TDNGNILELTGED
-266 ATAVKDFEAVAD
+266 ATTVKDFEAVAD

-308 KLSTIAVDVK
+308 KLSTIEVDVK
-318 AETDGSYSFSN
+318 AQTDGSYSFSN

-354 NKAAGDYTDVQIAA
+354 NKAAGDYTDVKIAA
-368 TQRVKVNVSGKFVT
+368 TQRAKVNVSGKFVT

-390 TKITFTNKSDSNY
+390 TKITFTNKSDSSY

-429 EKYTAYDHVSVGSSD
+429 EKYTAYDHVSVGSAD

-454 ADTSPVKYQSEVKV
+454 ADTSPVEYQAEVKV

-481 KYIGRMARTTERVTI
+481 KYIGRMTRTTERVTI

-556 AIGMGT
+556 EIGMGT

-596 EVEDGVGKGGD
+596 EVADGVGKGGD

-873 DRTLTSKEQA
+873 DRTLTSEDQA

-919 IDRNEDAADFK
+919 LDGNEDTADFK
-930 DIASVGDVKVKDE
+930 DIASVGDIKVKDE

-950 SEIKLNVEKAAASIS
+950 SEIKLNVEKTAASTS

-971 IADKNING
+971 IADKNIKG

-1048 FEAESNSAYEGNINE
+1048 FEAESFSPYAVVYAAKDSGSDITPSTPENPGNNE
-1063 TGSVTLRSGAVD
+1063 TPGTAETPGTTETPDSTVTPDSSVSTGDSLGMFMYMIILA
-1075 ANGVLK
+1075 AALAGMAGVVVYDRK
-1081 GSGNNGKLVP
+1081 
-1091 ASFDGLN
+1091 
-1098 FYYTAVPTSLNF
+1098 
-1110 TLRAKVTVDQWN
+1110 RAK
-1122 LSNGQEGF
+1122 
-1130 GLMAADRL
+1130 
-1138 GGSGWNNS
+1138 
-1146 YMAVVSKTEYYWNEE
+1146 
-1161 AGKVTND
+1161 
-1168 TTMFRRASKEQPQRT
+1168 
-1183 LSMRC
+1183 
-1188 LRNWRTGTMQQQR
+1188 
-1201 QRNRESRQKSRIFL
+1201 
-1215 QTSTCMEFKKER
+1215 
-1227 T
+1227 

>member
-29 GVTAFAA
+29 GVTAKAA

-73 YVSQD
+73 YVSRD

-165 ISGGDVKI
+165 ISGGDVKV

-253 TDNGNILELTGEN
+253 TDNGNILELTGED

-308 KLSTIAVDVK
+308 KLSTIDVDVK
-318 AETDGSYSFSN
+318 AQTDGSYSFSN

-354 NKAAGDYTDVQIAA
+354 NKAAGDYTDVKIAA
-368 TQRVKVNVSGKFVT
+368 TQRAKVNVSGKFVT

-390 TKITFTNKSDSNY
+390 TKITFTNKSDSSY
-403 SYSFDVT
+403 SYSFNVT

-429 EKYTAYDHVSVGSSD
+429 EKYTAYDHVSVGSAD

-454 ADTSPVKYQSEVKV
+454 ADTSPVEYQAEVKV

-481 KYIGRMARTTERVTI
+481 KYIGRMTRTTERVTI

-515 ISSEAGSTITW
+515 ISSETGSTITW

-556 AIGMGT
+556 EIGMGT

-596 EVEDGVGKGGD
+596 EVADGVGKGGD

-682 AVFDGCTLSMYGYGD
+682 AVFDSCTLSMYGYGD

-728 PGINN
+728 PGINK

-842 TAVDEAIKAA
+842 TAVDEAIKSA

-873 DRTLTSKEQA
+873 DRTLTSEDQA

-919 IDRNEDAADFK
+919 LDGNEDTADFK
-930 DIASVGDVKVKDE
+930 DIASVGDIKVKDE

-950 SEIKLNVEKAAASIS
+950 SEIKLNVEKTAASTS

-971 IADKNING
+971 IADKNIKG

-1003 NGKIKITMSYKKGIN
+1003 SGKIKITMSYKKGIN
-1018 AADYNLYVFH
+1018 SADYNLYVFH

-1048 FEAESNSAYEGNINE
+1048 FEAESFSPYAVVYAAKDSGSDITPSTPENPGNNE
-1063 TGSVTLRSGAVD
+1063 TPGTAETPGTTETPDSTVTPDSSVSTGDSLGMFMYMIILA
-1075 ANGVLK
+1075 AALAGMAGVVVYDRK
-1081 GSGNNGKLVP
+1081 
-1091 ASFDGLN
+1091 
-1098 FYYTAVPTSLNF
+1098 
-1110 TLRAKVTVDQWN
+1110 RAK
-1122 LSNGQEGF
+1122 
-1130 GLMAADRL
+1130 
-1138 GGSGWNNS
+1138 
-1146 YMAVVSKTEYYWNEE
+1146 
-1161 AGKVTND
+1161 
-1168 TTMFRRASKEQPQRT
+1168 
-1183 LSMRC
+1183 
-1188 LRNWRTGTMQQQR
+1188 
-1201 QRNRESRQKSRIFL
+1201 
-1215 QTSTCMEFKKER
+1215 
-1227 T
+1227 

>member
-29 GVTAFAA
+29 GVTAKAA

-73 YVSQD
+73 YVSRD

-165 ISGGDVKI
+165 ISGGDVKV

-253 TDNGNILELTGEN
+253 TDNGNILELTGED

-308 KLSTIAVDVK
+308 KLSTIDVDVK
-318 AETDGSYSFSN
+318 AQTDGSYSFSN

-354 NKAAGDYTDVQIAA
+354 NKAAGDYTDVKIAA
-368 TQRVKVNVSGKFVT
+368 TQRAKVNVSGKFVT

-390 TKITFTNKSDSNY
+390 TKITFTNKSDSSY
-403 SYSFDVT
+403 SYSFNVT

-429 EKYTAYDHVSVGSSD
+429 EKYTAYDHVSVGSAD

-454 ADTSPVKYQSEVKV
+454 ADTSPVEYQAEVKV
-468 GKGQQFETITDAV
+468 GKDQQFETITDAV
-481 KYIGRMARTTERVTI
+481 KYIGRMTRTTERVTI
-496 TLTDALYREQVM
+496 ILTDALYREQVM

-556 AIGMGT
+556 EIGMGT

-596 EVEDGVGKGGD
+596 EVADGVGKGGD

-806 TDEEASAVKLEDYFE
+806 TDEEASEVKLEDYFE

-873 DRTLTSKEQA
+873 DRTLTSEDQA

-919 IDRNEDAADFK
+919 LDRNEDTADFK

-950 SEIKLNVEKAAASIS
+950 SEIKLNVEKTAASTS

-971 IADKNING
+971 IADKNIKG

-1003 NGKIKITMSYKKGIN
+1003 SGKIKITMSYKKGIN

-1048 FEAESNSAYEGNINE
+1048 FEAESFSPYAVVYAAKDSGSDITPSTPENPGNDE
-1063 TGSVTLRSGAVD
+1063 TPGTAETPGTTETPDSTVTPDSSVSTGDSLGMFMYMIILA
-1075 ANGVLK
+1075 AALAGMAGVVVYDRK
-1081 GSGNNGKLVP
+1081 
-1091 ASFDGLN
+1091 
-1098 FYYTAVPTSLNF
+1098 
-1110 TLRAKVTVDQWN
+1110 RAK
-1122 LSNGQEGF
+1122 
-1130 GLMAADRL
+1130 
-1138 GGSGWNNS
+1138 
-1146 YMAVVSKTEYYWNEE
+1146 
-1161 AGKVTND
+1161 
-1168 TTMFRRASKEQPQRT
+1168 
-1183 LSMRC
+1183 
-1188 LRNWRTGTMQQQR
+1188 
-1201 QRNRESRQKSRIFL
+1201 
-1215 QTSTCMEFKKER
+1215 
-1227 T
+1227 

>member
-1 MRFNKLFRKV
+1 MSR
-11 FAAVSAVTLI
+11 
-21 VSGMPVGL
+21 
-29 GVTAFAA
+29 
-36 DTQTRKITYSFS
+36 
-48 ANSSKKAPA
+48 
-57 AGEILD
+57 
-63 GTAGE
+63 
-68 SGGIL
+68 
-73 YVSQD
+73 D

-165 ISGGDVKI
+165 ISGGDVKV

-253 TDNGNILELTGEN
+253 TDNGNILELTGED

-308 KLSTIAVDVK
+308 KLSTIDVDVK
-318 AETDGSYSFSN
+318 AQTDGSYSFSN

-354 NKAAGDYTDVQIAA
+354 NKAAGDYTDVKIAA
-368 TQRVKVNVSGKFVT
+368 TQRAKVNVSGKFVT

-390 TKITFTNKSDSNY
+390 TKITFTNKSDSSY
-403 SYSFDVT
+403 SYSFNVT

-429 EKYTAYDHVSVGSSD
+429 EKYTAYDHVSVGSAD

-454 ADTSPVKYQSEVKV
+454 ADTSPVEYQAEVKV

-481 KYIGRMARTTERVTI
+481 KYIGRMTRTTERVTI
-496 TLTDALYREQVM
+496 ILTDALYREQVM

-556 AIGMGT
+556 EIGMGT

-596 EVEDGVGKGGD
+596 EVADGVGKGGD

-806 TDEEASAVKLEDYFE
+806 TDEEASEVKLEDYFE

-842 TAVDEAIKAA
+842 TSVDEAIKAA

-873 DRTLTSKEQA
+873 DRTLTSEDQA

-919 IDRNEDAADFK
+919 LDRNEDTADFK

-971 IADKNING
+971 IADKNIKG

-1048 FEAESNSAYEGNINE
+1048 FEAESFSPYAVVYAAKDSGSDITPSTPENPGNDE
-1063 TGSVTLRSGAVD
+1063 TPGTTETPGTAETPDSSVSTGDSLGMFMYMIILA
-1075 ANGVLK
+1075 AALAGMAGVVVYDRK
-1081 GSGNNGKLVP
+1081 
-1091 ASFDGLN
+1091 
-1098 FYYTAVPTSLNF
+1098 
-1110 TLRAKVTVDQWN
+1110 RAK
-1122 LSNGQEGF
+1122 
-1130 GLMAADRL
+1130 
-1138 GGSGWNNS
+1138 
-1146 YMAVVSKTEYYWNEE
+1146 
-1161 AGKVTND
+1161 
-1168 TTMFRRASKEQPQRT
+1168 
-1183 LSMRC
+1183 
-1188 LRNWRTGTMQQQR
+1188 
-1201 QRNRESRQKSRIFL
+1201 
-1215 QTSTCMEFKKER
+1215 
-1227 T
+1227 

>member
-29 GVTAFAA
+29 GVTAKAA

-114 LCSNAATDR
+114 VCSNAATDR
-123 PVYIGSADSGYSVQ
+123 PVYIGSVDSGYSVQ

-165 ISGGDVKI
+165 ISGGDVKV

-230 LKRVNGSAKYEVSI
+230 LKRVNGSARYEVSI

-253 TDNGNILELTGEN
+253 TDNGNILELTGED

-278 AVATVSGSIMG
+278 AVAKVSGSIMG

-308 KLSTIAVDVK
+308 KLSTIEVDVK
-318 AETDGSYSFSN
+318 AQTDGSYSFSN

-354 NKAAGDYTDVQIAA
+354 NKAAGDYTDVKIAA
-368 TQRVKVNVSGKFVT
+368 TQRAKVNVSGKFVT

-390 TKITFTNKSDSNY
+390 TKITFTNKSDSSY

-429 EKYTAYDHVSVGSSD
+429 EKYTAYDHVSVGSAD

-454 ADTSPVKYQSEVKV
+454 ADTSPVEYQAEVKV

-481 KYIGRMARTTERVTI
+481 KYIGRMTRTTERVTI

-556 AIGMGT
+556 EIGMGT

-596 EVEDGVGKGGD
+596 EVADGVGKGGD

-682 AVFDGCTLSMYGYGD
+682 AVFDSCTLSMYGYGD

-873 DRTLTSKEQA
+873 DRTLTSEEQA

-919 IDRNEDAADFK
+919 LDRNEDTADFK

-971 IADKNING
+971 IADKNIKG

-1003 NGKIKITMSYKKGIN
+1003 SGKIKITMSYKKGIN

-1034 LESVAVTADENGFS
+1034 LESVAVTADENSFS
-1048 FEAESNSAYEGNINE
+1048 FEAESFSPYAVVYAAKDSGSDITPSTPENPGNDE
-1063 TGSVTLRSGAVD
+1063 TPGTAETPGTTETPDSTVTPDSSVSTGDSLGMFMYMIILA
-1075 ANGVLK
+1075 AALAGMAGVVVYDRK
-1081 GSGNNGKLVP
+1081 
-1091 ASFDGLN
+1091 
-1098 FYYTAVPTSLNF
+1098 
-1110 TLRAKVTVDQWN
+1110 RAK
-1122 LSNGQEGF
+1122 
-1130 GLMAADRL
+1130 
-1138 GGSGWNNS
+1138 
-1146 YMAVVSKTEYYWNEE
+1146 
-1161 AGKVTND
+1161 
-1168 TTMFRRASKEQPQRT
+1168 
-1183 LSMRC
+1183 
-1188 LRNWRTGTMQQQR
+1188 
-1201 QRNRESRQKSRIFL
+1201 
-1215 QTSTCMEFKKER
+1215 
-1227 T
+1227 

>member
-21 VSGMPVGL
+21 VSGMPAGL

-73 YVSQD
+73 YVSKD

-253 TDNGNILELTGEN
+253 TDNGNILELTGED

-308 KLSTIAVDVK
+308 KLSTIEVDVK
-318 AETDGSYSFSN
+318 AQTDGSYSFSN

-354 NKAAGDYTDVQIAA
+354 NKAAGDYTDVKIAA
-368 TQRVKVNVSGKFVT
+368 TQRAKVNVSGKFVT

-390 TKITFTNKSDSNY
+390 TKITFTNKSDSSY

-429 EKYTAYDHVSVGSSD
+429 EKYTAYDHVSVGSAD

-454 ADTSPVKYQSEVKV
+454 ADTSPVEYQAEVKV

-728 PGINN
+728 PGINK

-873 DRTLTSKEQA
+873 DRTLTSEDQA

-898 LVKKQPVVEP
+898 LVKKQT
-908 DDPGKTDIKVD
+908 DDSDKSDIKVD
-919 IDRNEDAADFK
+919 LDENEDAADFK
-930 DIASVGDVKVKDE
+930 DVASVGDVKVKDE

-971 IADKNING
+971 IADKNIKG

-1003 NGKIKITMSYKKGIN
+1003 SGKIKITMSYKKGIN

-1048 FEAESNSAYEGNINE
+1048 FEAESFSPYAVVYAAKDSGSDITPSTPENPGNNE
-1063 TGSVTLRSGAVD
+1063 TPGTAETPGTTETPDSTVTPDSSVSTGDSLGMFMYMIILA
-1075 ANGVLK
+1075 AALAGMAGVVVYDRK
-1081 GSGNNGKLVP
+1081 
-1091 ASFDGLN
+1091 
-1098 FYYTAVPTSLNF
+1098 
-1110 TLRAKVTVDQWN
+1110 RAK
-1122 LSNGQEGF
+1122 
-1130 GLMAADRL
+1130 
-1138 GGSGWNNS
+1138 
-1146 YMAVVSKTEYYWNEE
+1146 
-1161 AGKVTND
+1161 
-1168 TTMFRRASKEQPQRT
+1168 
-1183 LSMRC
+1183 
-1188 LRNWRTGTMQQQR
+1188 
-1201 QRNRESRQKSRIFL
+1201 
-1215 QTSTCMEFKKER
+1215 
-1227 T
+1227 

>member
-29 GVTAFAA
+29 GVTAKAA

-73 YVSQD
+73 YVSRD

-165 ISGGDVKI
+165 ISGGDVKV

-253 TDNGNILELTGEN
+253 TDNGNILELTGED

-308 KLSTIAVDVK
+308 KLSTIDVDVK
-318 AETDGSYSFSN
+318 AQTDGSYSFSN

-354 NKAAGDYTDVQIAA
+354 NKAAGDYTDVKIAA
-368 TQRVKVNVSGKFVT
+368 TQRAKVNVSGKFVT

-390 TKITFTNKSDSNY
+390 TKITFTNKSDSSY

-429 EKYTAYDHVSVGSSD
+429 EKYTAYDHVSVGSAD

-454 ADTSPVKYQSEVKV
+454 ADTSPVEYQAEVKV

-481 KYIGRMARTTERVTI
+481 KYIGRMTRTTERVTI

-556 AIGMGT
+556 EIGMGT

-596 EVEDGVGKGGD
+596 EVADGVGKGGD

-873 DRTLTSKEQA
+873 DRTLTSEEQA

-919 IDRNEDAADFK
+919 LDRNEDTVDFK
-930 DIASVGDVKVKDE
+930 DIASVGDLKVKDE

-971 IADKNING
+971 IADKNIKG

-1003 NGKIKITMSYKKGIN
+1003 SGKIKITMSYKKGIN

-1048 FEAESNSAYEGNINE
+1048 FEAESFSPYAVVYAAKDSGSDITPSTPENPGNNE
-1063 TGSVTLRSGAVD
+1063 TPGTAETPGTTETPDSTVTPDSSVSTGDSLGMFMYMIILA
-1075 ANGVLK
+1075 AALAGMAGVVVYDRK
-1081 GSGNNGKLVP
+1081 
-1091 ASFDGLN
+1091 
-1098 FYYTAVPTSLNF
+1098 
-1110 TLRAKVTVDQWN
+1110 RAK
-1122 LSNGQEGF
+1122 
-1130 GLMAADRL
+1130 
-1138 GGSGWNNS
+1138 
-1146 YMAVVSKTEYYWNEE
+1146 
-1161 AGKVTND
+1161 
-1168 TTMFRRASKEQPQRT
+1168 
-1183 LSMRC
+1183 
-1188 LRNWRTGTMQQQR
+1188 
-1201 QRNRESRQKSRIFL
+1201 
-1215 QTSTCMEFKKER
+1215 
-1227 T
+1227 

>member
-1 MRFNKLFRKV
+1 MSR
-11 FAAVSAVTLI
+11 
-21 VSGMPVGL
+21 
-29 GVTAFAA
+29 
-36 DTQTRKITYSFS
+36 
-48 ANSSKKAPA
+48 
-57 AGEILD
+57 
-63 GTAGE
+63 
-68 SGGIL
+68 
-73 YVSQD
+73 D

-165 ISGGDVKI
+165 ISGGDVKV

-253 TDNGNILELTGEN
+253 TDNGNILELTGED

-308 KLSTIAVDVK
+308 KLSTIDVDVK
-318 AETDGSYSFSN
+318 AQTDGSYSFSN

-354 NKAAGDYTDVQIAA
+354 NKAAGDYTDVKIAA
-368 TQRVKVNVSGKFVT
+368 TQRAKVNVSGKFVT

-390 TKITFTNKSDSNY
+390 TKITFTNKSDSSY

-429 EKYTAYDHVSVGSSD
+429 EKYTAYDHVSVGSAD

-454 ADTSPVKYQSEVKV
+454 ADTSPVEYQAEVKV

-481 KYIGRMARTTERVTI
+481 KYIGRMTRTTERVTI

-596 EVEDGVGKGGD
+596 EVADGVGKGGD

-728 PGINN
+728 AGINK

-873 DRTLTSKEQA
+873 DRTLTSEDQA

-919 IDRNEDAADFK
+919 LDRNEDTADFK

-971 IADKNING
+971 IADKNIKG

-1003 NGKIKITMSYKKGIN
+1003 SGKIKITMSYKKGIN

-1048 FEAESNSAYEGNINE
+1048 FEAESFSPYAVVYAAKDSGSDITPSTPENPGNNE
-1063 TGSVTLRSGAVD
+1063 TPGTAETPGTTETPDSTVTPDSSVSTGDSLGMFMYMIILA
-1075 ANGVLK
+1075 AALAGMAGVVVYDRK
-1081 GSGNNGKLVP
+1081 
-1091 ASFDGLN
+1091 
-1098 FYYTAVPTSLNF
+1098 
-1110 TLRAKVTVDQWN
+1110 RAK
-1122 LSNGQEGF
+1122 
-1130 GLMAADRL
+1130 
-1138 GGSGWNNS
+1138 
-1146 YMAVVSKTEYYWNEE
+1146 
-1161 AGKVTND
+1161 
-1168 TTMFRRASKEQPQRT
+1168 
-1183 LSMRC
+1183 
-1188 LRNWRTGTMQQQR
+1188 
-1201 QRNRESRQKSRIFL
+1201 
-1215 QTSTCMEFKKER
+1215 
-1227 T
+1227 

>member
-29 GVTAFAA
+29 GVTAKAA

-73 YVSQD
+73 YVSRD

-165 ISGGDVKI
+165 ISGGDVKV

-253 TDNGNILELTGEN
+253 TDNGNILELTGED

-308 KLSTIAVDVK
+308 KLSTIDVDVK
-318 AETDGSYSFSN
+318 AQTDGSYSFSN

-354 NKAAGDYTDVQIAA
+354 NKAAGDYTDVKIAA
-368 TQRVKVNVSGKFVT
+368 TQRAKVNVSGKFVT

-390 TKITFTNKSDSNY
+390 TKITFTNKSDSSY
-403 SYSFDVT
+403 SYSFNVT

-429 EKYTAYDHVSVGSSD
+429 EKYTAYDHVSVGSAD

-454 ADTSPVKYQSEVKV
+454 ADTSPVEYQAEVKV

-481 KYIGRMARTTERVTI
+481 KYIGRMTRTTERVTI
-496 TLTDALYREQVM
+496 ILTDALYREQVM

-556 AIGMGT
+556 EIGMGT

-596 EVEDGVGKGGD
+596 EVADGVGKGGD

-682 AVFDGCTLSMYGYGD
+682 AVFDSCTLSMYGYGD

-829 SGDVK
+829 LGDVK

-873 DRTLTSKEQA
+873 DRTLTSEEQA

-898 LVKKQPVVEP
+898 LIKKQPVVEP

-919 IDRNEDAADFK
+919 LDRNEDTADFK

-971 IADKNING
+971 IADKNIKG

-1034 LESVAVTADENGFS
+1034 LESVAVTVDGNGFS
-1048 FEAESNSAYEGNINE
+1048 FEAESFSPYAVVYAAKDSGSDITPSIPENPGNDE
-1063 TGSVTLRSGAVD
+1063 TPGTTETPETPDSTVTPDSSVSTGDSLGMFMYMIILA
-1075 ANGVLK
+1075 AALAGMAGVVVYDRK
-1081 GSGNNGKLVP
+1081 
-1091 ASFDGLN
+1091 
-1098 FYYTAVPTSLNF
+1098 
-1110 TLRAKVTVDQWN
+1110 RAK
-1122 LSNGQEGF
+1122 
-1130 GLMAADRL
+1130 
-1138 GGSGWNNS
+1138 
-1146 YMAVVSKTEYYWNEE
+1146 
-1161 AGKVTND
+1161 
-1168 TTMFRRASKEQPQRT
+1168 
-1183 LSMRC
+1183 
-1188 LRNWRTGTMQQQR
+1188 
-1201 QRNRESRQKSRIFL
+1201 
-1215 QTSTCMEFKKER
+1215 
-1227 T
+1227 

>member
-29 GVTAFAA
+29 GVTAKAA

-73 YVSQD
+73 YVSRD

-165 ISGGDVKI
+165 ISGGDVKV

-253 TDNGNILELTGEN
+253 TDNGNILELTGED
-266 ATAVKDFEAVAD
+266 ATTVKDFE

-308 KLSTIAVDVK
+308 KLSTIDVDVK
-318 AETDGSYSFSN
+318 AQTDGSYSFSN

-354 NKAAGDYTDVQIAA
+354 NKAAGDYTDVKIAA
-368 TQRVKVNVSGKFVT
+368 TQRAKVNVSGKFVT

-390 TKITFTNKSDSNY
+390 TKITFTNKSDSSY

-429 EKYTAYDHVSVGSSD
+429 EKYTAYDHVSVGSAD

-454 ADTSPVKYQSEVKV
+454 ADTSPVEYQAEVKV

-481 KYIGRMARTTERVTI
+481 KYIGRMTRTTERVTI

-596 EVEDGVGKGGD
+596 EVADGVGKGGD

-728 PGINN
+728 AGINK

-873 DRTLTSKEQA
+873 DRTLTSEDQA

-919 IDRNEDAADFK
+919 LDENEDAADFK
-930 DIASVGDVKVKDE
+930 DVASVGDVKVKDE

-971 IADKNING
+971 IADKNIKG

-1003 NGKIKITMSYKKGIN
+1003 SGKIKITMSYKKGIN

-1048 FEAESNSAYEGNINE
+1048 FEAESFSPYAVVYAAKDSGSDITPSTPENPGNNE
-1063 TGSVTLRSGAVD
+1063 TPGTAETPGTTETPDSTVTPDSSVSTGDSLGMFMYMIILA
-1075 ANGVLK
+1075 AALAGMAGVVVYDRK
-1081 GSGNNGKLVP
+1081 
-1091 ASFDGLN
+1091 
-1098 FYYTAVPTSLNF
+1098 
-1110 TLRAKVTVDQWN
+1110 RAK
-1122 LSNGQEGF
+1122 
-1130 GLMAADRL
+1130 
-1138 GGSGWNNS
+1138 
-1146 YMAVVSKTEYYWNEE
+1146 
-1161 AGKVTND
+1161 
-1168 TTMFRRASKEQPQRT
+1168 
-1183 LSMRC
+1183 
-1188 LRNWRTGTMQQQR
+1188 
-1201 QRNRESRQKSRIFL
+1201 
-1215 QTSTCMEFKKER
+1215 
-1227 T
+1227 

>member
-29 GVTAFAA
+29 GVTAKAA

-73 YVSQD
+73 YVSQY

-165 ISGGDVKI
+165 ISGGDVKV

-230 LKRVNGSAKYEVSI
+230 LKRVNGSARYEVSI

-253 TDNGNILELTGEN
+253 TDNGNILELTGED

-308 KLSTIAVDVK
+308 KLSTIEVDVK
-318 AETDGSYSFSN
+318 AQTDGSYSFSN

-354 NKAAGDYTDVQIAA
+354 NKAAGDYTDVKIAA
-368 TQRVKVNVSGKFVT
+368 TQRAKVNVSGKFVT

-390 TKITFTNKSDSNY
+390 TKITFTNKSDSSY

-429 EKYTAYDHVSVGSSD
+429 EKYTAYDHVSVGSAD

-454 ADTSPVKYQSEVKV
+454 ADTSPVEYQAEVKV

-481 KYIGRMARTTERVTI
+481 KYIGRMTRTTERVTI

-515 ISSEAGSTITW
+515 ISSETGSAITW

-556 AIGMGT
+556 EIGMGT

-596 EVEDGVGKGGD
+596 EVADGVGKGGD

-728 PGINN
+728 PGINK

-873 DRTLTSKEQA
+873 DRTLTSEDQA

-898 LVKKQPVVEP
+898 LVKKQT
-908 DDPGKTDIKVD
+908 DDSDKSDIKVD
-919 IDRNEDAADFK
+919 LDENEDAADFK
-930 DIASVGDVKVKDE
+930 DVASVGDVKVKDE

-971 IADKNING
+971 IADKNIKG

-1003 NGKIKITMSYKKGIN
+1003 SGKIKITMSYKKGIN

-1048 FEAESNSAYEGNINE
+1048 FEAESFSPYAVVYAAKDSGSDITPSTPENPGNNE
-1063 TGSVTLRSGAVD
+1063 TPGTAETPGTTETPDSTVTPDSSVSTGDSLGMFMYMIILA
-1075 ANGVLK
+1075 AALAGMAGVVVYDRK
-1081 GSGNNGKLVP
+1081 
-1091 ASFDGLN
+1091 
-1098 FYYTAVPTSLNF
+1098 
-1110 TLRAKVTVDQWN
+1110 RAK
-1122 LSNGQEGF
+1122 
-1130 GLMAADRL
+1130 
-1138 GGSGWNNS
+1138 
-1146 YMAVVSKTEYYWNEE
+1146 
-1161 AGKVTND
+1161 
-1168 TTMFRRASKEQPQRT
+1168 
-1183 LSMRC
+1183 
-1188 LRNWRTGTMQQQR
+1188 
-1201 QRNRESRQKSRIFL
+1201 
-1215 QTSTCMEFKKER
+1215 
-1227 T
+1227 

>member
-29 GVTAFAA
+29 GVTAKAA

-114 LCSNAATDR
+114 VCSNAATDR
-123 PVYIGSADSGYSVQ
+123 PVYIGSVDSGYSVQ

-165 ISGGDVKI
+165 ISGGDVKV
-173 RTMAL
+173 RTMTL

-253 TDNGNILELTGEN
+253 TDNGNILELTGED

-308 KLSTIAVDVK
+308 KLSTIEVDVK
-318 AETDGSYSFSN
+318 AQTDGSYSFSN

-354 NKAAGDYTDVQIAA
+354 NKAAGDYTDVKIAA
-368 TQRVKVNVSGKFVT
+368 TQRTKVNVSGKFVT

-390 TKITFTNKSDSNY
+390 TKITFTNKSDSSY

-429 EKYTAYDHVSVGSSD
+429 EKYTAYDHVSVGSAD

-454 ADTSPVKYQSEVKV
+454 ADTSPVEYQAEVKV

-481 KYIGRMARTTERVTI
+481 KYIGRMTRTTERVTI

-596 EVEDGVGKGGD
+596 EVADGVGKGGD

-728 PGINN
+728 PGINK

-873 DRTLTSKEQA
+873 DRTLTSEEQA

-908 DDPGKTDIKVD
+908 DDPGKIDIKVD
-919 IDRNEDAADFK
+919 LDRNEDTVDFK

-971 IADKNING
+971 IADKNIKG

-1003 NGKIKITMSYKKGIN
+1003 SGKIKITMSYKKGIN

-1048 FEAESNSAYEGNINE
+1048 FEAESFSPYAVVYAAKDSGSDITPSTPENPGNNE
-1063 TGSVTLRSGAVD
+1063 TPGTAETPGTTETPDSTVTPDSSVSTGDSLGMFMYMIILA
-1075 ANGVLK
+1075 AALAGMAGVVVYDRK
-1081 GSGNNGKLVP
+1081 
-1091 ASFDGLN
+1091 
-1098 FYYTAVPTSLNF
+1098 
-1110 TLRAKVTVDQWN
+1110 RAK
-1122 LSNGQEGF
+1122 
-1130 GLMAADRL
+1130 
-1138 GGSGWNNS
+1138 
-1146 YMAVVSKTEYYWNEE
+1146 
-1161 AGKVTND
+1161 
-1168 TTMFRRASKEQPQRT
+1168 
-1183 LSMRC
+1183 
-1188 LRNWRTGTMQQQR
+1188 
-1201 QRNRESRQKSRIFL
+1201 
-1215 QTSTCMEFKKER
+1215 
-1227 T
+1227 

>member
-29 GVTAFAA
+29 GVTAKAA

-114 LCSNAATDR
+114 VCSNAATDR

-165 ISGGDVKI
+165 ISGGDVKV

-253 TDNGNILELTGEN
+253 TDNGNILELTGED

-308 KLSTIAVDVK
+308 KLSTIEVDVK
-318 AETDGSYSFSN
+318 AQTDGSYSFSN

-354 NKAAGDYTDVQIAA
+354 NKAAGDYTDVKIAA
-368 TQRVKVNVSGKFVT
+368 TQRTKVNVSGKFVT

-390 TKITFTNKSDSNY
+390 TKITFTNKSDSSY

-429 EKYTAYDHVSVGSSD
+429 EKYTAYDHVSVGSAD

-454 ADTSPVKYQSEVKV
+454 ADTSPVEYQAEVKV

-481 KYIGRMARTTERVTI
+481 KYIGRMTRTTERVTI

-596 EVEDGVGKGGD
+596 EVADGVGKGGD

-728 PGINN
+728 PGINK

-873 DRTLTSKEQA
+873 DRTLTSEEQA

-908 DDPGKTDIKVD
+908 DDPGKIDIKVD
-919 IDRNEDAADFK
+919 LDRNEDTVDFK

-971 IADKNING
+971 IAEKNIKG

-1003 NGKIKITMSYKKGIN
+1003 SGKIKITMSYKKGIN

-1048 FEAESNSAYEGNINE
+1048 FEAESFSPYAVVYAAKDSGSDITPSTPENPGNNE
-1063 TGSVTLRSGAVD
+1063 TPGTAETPGTTETPDSTVTPDSSVSTGDSLGMFMYMIILA
-1075 ANGVLK
+1075 AALAGMAGVVVYDRK
-1081 GSGNNGKLVP
+1081 
-1091 ASFDGLN
+1091 
-1098 FYYTAVPTSLNF
+1098 
-1110 TLRAKVTVDQWN
+1110 RAK
-1122 LSNGQEGF
+1122 
-1130 GLMAADRL
+1130 
-1138 GGSGWNNS
+1138 
-1146 YMAVVSKTEYYWNEE
+1146 
-1161 AGKVTND
+1161 
-1168 TTMFRRASKEQPQRT
+1168 
-1183 LSMRC
+1183 
-1188 LRNWRTGTMQQQR
+1188 
-1201 QRNRESRQKSRIFL
+1201 
-1215 QTSTCMEFKKER
+1215 
-1227 T
+1227 

>member
-29 GVTAFAA
+29 GVTAKAA

-114 LCSNAATDR
+114 VCSNAATDR

-165 ISGGDVKI
+165 ISGGDVKV

-230 LKRVNGSAKYEVSI
+230 LKRVNGSARYEVSI

-253 TDNGNILELTGEN
+253 TDNGNILELTGED

-308 KLSTIAVDVK
+308 KLSTIEVDVK
-318 AETDGSYSFSN
+318 AQTDGSYSFSN

-354 NKAAGDYTDVQIAA
+354 NKAAGDYTDVKIAA
-368 TQRVKVNVSGKFVT
+368 TQRAKVNVSGKFVT

-390 TKITFTNKSDSNY
+390 TKITFTNKSDSSY
-403 SYSFDVT
+403 SYSFNVT

-429 EKYTAYDHVSVGSSD
+429 EKYTAYDHVSVGSAD

-454 ADTSPVKYQSEVKV
+454 ADTSPVEYQAEVKV

-481 KYIGRMARTTERVTI
+481 KYIGRMTRTTERVTI

-556 AIGMGT
+556 EIGMGT

-596 EVEDGVGKGGD
+596 EVADGVGKGGD

-821 GWTPAYYK
+821 GWAPAYYK

-873 DRTLTSKEQA
+873 DRTLTSEEQA

-919 IDRNEDAADFK
+919 LDGNEYAADFK
-930 DIASVGDVKVKDE
+930 DVASVGDVKVKDE

-950 SEIKLNVEKAAASIS
+950 SEIRLNVEKTAASTS

-971 IADKNING
+971 IAEKNIKG

-1003 NGKIKITMSYKKGIN
+1003 SGKIKITMSYKKGIN

-1034 LESVAVTADENGFS
+1034 LESVAVTADENSFS
-1048 FEAESNSAYEGNINE
+1048 FEAESFSPYAVVYAAKDSGSDITPSTPENPGNDE
-1063 TGSVTLRSGAVD
+1063 TPGTAETPGTTETPDSTVTPDSSVSTGDSLGMFMYMIILA
-1075 ANGVLK
+1075 AALAGMAGVVVYDRK
-1081 GSGNNGKLVP
+1081 
-1091 ASFDGLN
+1091 
-1098 FYYTAVPTSLNF
+1098 
-1110 TLRAKVTVDQWN
+1110 RAK
-1122 LSNGQEGF
+1122 
-1130 GLMAADRL
+1130 
-1138 GGSGWNNS
+1138 
-1146 YMAVVSKTEYYWNEE
+1146 
-1161 AGKVTND
+1161 
-1168 TTMFRRASKEQPQRT
+1168 
-1183 LSMRC
+1183 
-1188 LRNWRTGTMQQQR
+1188 
-1201 QRNRESRQKSRIFL
+1201 
-1215 QTSTCMEFKKER
+1215 
-1227 T
+1227 

>member
-21 VSGMPVGL
+21 VSGMPAGL

-73 YVSQD
+73 YVSKD

-253 TDNGNILELTGEN
+253 TDNGNILELTGED

-308 KLSTIAVDVK
+308 KLSTIEVDVK
-318 AETDGSYSFSN
+318 AQTDGSYSFSN

-354 NKAAGDYTDVQIAA
+354 NKAAGDYTDVKIAA
-368 TQRVKVNVSGKFVT
+368 TQRAKVNVSGKFVT

-390 TKITFTNKSDSNY
+390 TKITFTNKSDSSY

-429 EKYTAYDHVSVGSSD
+429 EKYTAYDHVSVGSAD

-454 ADTSPVKYQSEVKV
+454 ADTSPVEYQAEVKV

-728 PGINN
+728 PGINK

-842 TAVDEAIKAA
+842 TAVDEAVKAA

-873 DRTLTSKEQA
+873 DRTLTSEEQS

-919 IDRNEDAADFK
+919 LDENEDAADFK
-930 DIASVGDVKVKDE
+930 DVASVGDVKVKDE

-950 SEIKLNVEKAAASIS
+950 SEIRLNVEKTAASTS

-971 IADKNING
+971 IAEKNIKG

-1003 NGKIKITMSYKKGIN
+1003 SGKIKITMSYKKGIN

-1048 FEAESNSAYEGNINE
+1048 FEAESFSPYAVVYAAKDSGSDITPSTPENPGNDE
-1063 TGSVTLRSGAVD
+1063 TPGTTETPGATETPDSTVTPDSSVSTGDSLGMFMYMIILA
-1075 ANGVLK
+1075 AALAGMAGVVVYDRK
-1081 GSGNNGKLVP
+1081 
-1091 ASFDGLN
+1091 
-1098 FYYTAVPTSLNF
+1098 
-1110 TLRAKVTVDQWN
+1110 RAK
-1122 LSNGQEGF
+1122 
-1130 GLMAADRL
+1130 
-1138 GGSGWNNS
+1138 
-1146 YMAVVSKTEYYWNEE
+1146 
-1161 AGKVTND
+1161 
-1168 TTMFRRASKEQPQRT
+1168 
-1183 LSMRC
+1183 
-1188 LRNWRTGTMQQQR
+1188 
-1201 QRNRESRQKSRIFL
+1201 
-1215 QTSTCMEFKKER
+1215 
-1227 T
+1227 

>member
-29 GVTAFAA
+29 GVTAKAA

-114 LCSNAATDR
+114 VCSNAATDR
-123 PVYIGSADSGYSVQ
+123 PVYIGSVDSGYSVQ

-165 ISGGDVKI
+165 ISGGDVKV

-230 LKRVNGSAKYEVSI
+230 LKRVNGSARYEVSI

-253 TDNGNILELTGEN
+253 TDNGNILELTGED

-308 KLSTIAVDVK
+308 KLSTIEVDVK
-318 AETDGSYSFSN
+318 AQTDGSYSFSN

-354 NKAAGDYTDVQIAA
+354 NKAAGDYTDVKIAA
-368 TQRVKVNVSGKFVT
+368 TQRAKVNVSGKFVT

-390 TKITFTNKSDSNY
+390 TKITFTNKSDSSY

-429 EKYTAYDHVSVGSSD
+429 EKYTAYDHVSVGSAD

-454 ADTSPVKYQSEVKV
+454 ADTSPVEYQAEVKV

-481 KYIGRMARTTERVTI
+481 KYIGRMTRTTERVTI

-515 ISSEAGSTITW
+515 ISSETGSAITW

-556 AIGMGT
+556 EIGMGT

-596 EVEDGVGKGGD
+596 EVADGVGKGGD

-728 PGINN
+728 PGINK

-873 DRTLTSKEQA
+873 DRTLTSEEQA

-919 IDRNEDAADFK
+919 LDRNEDTADFK

-943 EGKDLTV
+943 EGTDLTV

-971 IADKNING
+971 IADKNIKG

-1048 FEAESNSAYEGNINE
+1048 FEAESFSPYAVVYAAKDSGSDITPSTPENPGNNE
-1063 TGSVTLRSGAVD
+1063 TPGTAETPGTTETPDSTVTPDSSVSTGDSLGMFMYMIILA
-1075 ANGVLK
+1075 AALAGMAGVVVYDRK
-1081 GSGNNGKLVP
+1081 
-1091 ASFDGLN
+1091 
-1098 FYYTAVPTSLNF
+1098 
-1110 TLRAKVTVDQWN
+1110 RAK
-1122 LSNGQEGF
+1122 
-1130 GLMAADRL
+1130 
-1138 GGSGWNNS
+1138 
-1146 YMAVVSKTEYYWNEE
+1146 
-1161 AGKVTND
+1161 
-1168 TTMFRRASKEQPQRT
+1168 
-1183 LSMRC
+1183 
-1188 LRNWRTGTMQQQR
+1188 
-1201 QRNRESRQKSRIFL
+1201 
-1215 QTSTCMEFKKER
+1215 
-1227 T
+1227 

>member
-29 GVTAFAA
+29 GVTAKAA

-73 YVSQD
+73 YVSQY

-165 ISGGDVKI
+165 ISGGDVKV

-230 LKRVNGSAKYEVSI
+230 LKRVNGSARYEVSI

-253 TDNGNILELTGEN
+253 TDNGNILELTGED

-308 KLSTIAVDVK
+308 KLSTIDVDVK
-318 AETDGSYSFSN
+318 AQTDGSYSFSN

-354 NKAAGDYTDVQIAA
+354 NKAAGDYTDVKIAA
-368 TQRVKVNVSGKFVT
+368 TQRAKVNVSGKFVT

-390 TKITFTNKSDSNY
+390 TKITFTNKSDSSY

-429 EKYTAYDHVSVGSSD
+429 EKYTAYDHVSVGSAD

-454 ADTSPVKYQSEVKV
+454 ADTSPVEYQAEVKV

-481 KYIGRMARTTERVTI
+481 KYIGRMTRTTERVTI

-556 AIGMGT
+556 EIGMGT

-596 EVEDGVGKGGD
+596 EVADGVGKGGD

-682 AVFDGCTLSMYGYGD
+682 AVFDSCTLSMYGYGD

-728 PGINN
+728 PGINK

-842 TAVDEAIKAA
+842 TAVDEAIKSA

-873 DRTLTSKEQA
+873 DRTLTSEDQA

-919 IDRNEDAADFK
+919 LDGNEDTADFK
-930 DIASVGDVKVKDE
+930 DIASVGDIKVKDE

-950 SEIKLNVEKAAASIS
+950 SEIKLNVEKTAASTS

-971 IADKNING
+971 IAEKNIKG

-1003 NGKIKITMSYKKGIN
+1003 SGKIKITMSYKKGIN

-1048 FEAESNSAYEGNINE
+1048 FEADSFSPYAVVYAAKDSGSDITPSTPENPGNNE
-1063 TGSVTLRSGAVD
+1063 TPGTAETPGTTETPDSTVTPDSSVSTGDSLGMFMYMIILA
-1075 ANGVLK
+1075 AALAGMAGVVVYDRK
-1081 GSGNNGKLVP
+1081 
-1091 ASFDGLN
+1091 
-1098 FYYTAVPTSLNF
+1098 
-1110 TLRAKVTVDQWN
+1110 RAK
-1122 LSNGQEGF
+1122 
-1130 GLMAADRL
+1130 
-1138 GGSGWNNS
+1138 
-1146 YMAVVSKTEYYWNEE
+1146 
-1161 AGKVTND
+1161 
-1168 TTMFRRASKEQPQRT
+1168 
-1183 LSMRC
+1183 
-1188 LRNWRTGTMQQQR
+1188 
-1201 QRNRESRQKSRIFL
+1201 
-1215 QTSTCMEFKKER
+1215 
-1227 T
+1227 